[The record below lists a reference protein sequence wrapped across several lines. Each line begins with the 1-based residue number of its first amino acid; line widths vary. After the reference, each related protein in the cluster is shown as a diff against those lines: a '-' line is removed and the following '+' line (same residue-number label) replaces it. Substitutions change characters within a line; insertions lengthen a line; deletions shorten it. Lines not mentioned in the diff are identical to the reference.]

1 MECNIKIVKLKQVLP
16 LGTFPKREHN
26 VRFFYHR
33 TDGCYYMYDEKGCEI
48 NLTTDGNIIAID
60 RELIVGSE
68 SLTDDTLVC
77 IGLKANY
84 VHPSRGIRNNTCG
97 CQDTYIRAWTYIKD
111 LQDFMQSG
119 HIERDYYRVTLVPS
133 PEEGGIV
140 GCSGS
145 AIVPDENSDGFR
157 FQFEAGS
164 RVELYAKPVQGY
176 HFKGWKEFHTNEIM
190 SISPNWSFTIKKD
203 MDLIGVFE
211 KDEAPIEQFYINV
224 NADPANAG
232 YVVGA
237 GTFPKGTRHSI
248 TAAAI
253 QGYHFTHWTD
263 SLNRIVSTNLQ
274 YDLVVEKDETY
285 TAHFELDT
293 PVIEEYNVTIITNP
307 ADKGSVSGGGT
318 YKSGQTAIIVP
329 SPVEGWAVDTV
340 TASGGNLVDN
350 GNGTYSIVVTRD
362 LTITVNFKEA
372 IRYFTFSVVA
382 DANGLV
388 RYKDINDAW
397 SQWAERHEVTAP
409 EKTIVTIA
417 GKANG
422 GYEFEKWVTPTG
434 ANLPNNENNIIVEE
448 GLHRKVYT
456 AYFKETYIPPETHI
470 VNITAGSN
478 GKCKY
483 KIGSGEYS
491 EAASSHFNISITDGE
506 TIEVLGV
513 PDSGYSFE
521 QWNIGGTTSNSN
533 PYSKVITENVDFS
546 CTFVEIPPEEVTI
559 TVGSD
564 GTNETR
570 YRIGDSSWSNWSTSE
585 HTFKTAVG
593 SIYSVEARAVG
604 NYKFREW
611 NTSGAKV
618 SDNPATFTAKT
629 GTNATHIAMFD
640 QVIMRTLTLTAGTGG
655 KCRAKIN
662 GSWSDYYSGT
672 KTYSDIVDGTTVSV
686 EALAD
691 SGYHFKEWTD
701 SGAPSTTSRDIV
713 MNDSKSIEAR
723 FEVDAP
729 DKFQVTYEAIPN
741 GSATMEGAGTYNDG
755 DTCTIKV
762 NVSPGYTLNKVLV
775 DGVKIT
781 LNSNNQYSFVV
792 EKNIKVTIECDL
804 IPEPTHYTLT
814 VKTEDEGVAQ
824 GGVGINKESNLGVET
839 AEFEDGT
846 VATIHATAAEGY
858 SFGGWWKDG
867 VKVSDDVTL
876 SVTIDAD
883 KTYIAKFTQV
893 IMRTLT
899 LTAGTGGK
907 CRAKING
914 SWSDYYSGTKTYSD
928 IVDGTT
934 VSVEALADS
943 GYHFKEWTDSG
954 APSTTSRDIVMND
967 SKSIEARFEVDAP
980 DKFQVTYEAIPNGS
994 ATMEGA
1000 GTYNDGDTCTIKVNV
1015 SPGYTLNK
1023 VLVDGVKITLNSNNQ
1038 YSFVV
1043 EKNIKVTIECDLIPE
1058 PTHYTLTVKTEDEGV
1073 AQGGVG
1079 INKESNLGVET
1090 AEFEDGTVA
1099 TIHATAAEGY
1109 SFGGW
1114 WKDGVKVSDDVTL
1127 SVTIDA
1133 DKTYI
1138 AKFTQDPYLE
1148 LDKPY
1153 LIFEATGGTQTVNV
1167 TSNVEWTVS

>member
-285 TAHFELDT
+285 TAHFELDA

-372 IRYFTFSVVA
+372 IRYFTFNIVA
-382 DANGLV
+382 NANGLV

-397 SQWAERHEVTAP
+397 SNWAKRHEVTAP

-417 GKANG
+417 GKADIE
-422 GYEFEKWVTPTG
+422 YEFEKWITPTE
-434 ANLPNNENNIIVEE
+434 AELLNNENNIIIEE
-448 GLHRKVYT
+448 GLHRRTYT
-456 AYFKETYIPPETHI
+456 AYFKKETVKPETYQ
-470 VNITAGSN
+470 VNINVISNGKCKYKVGSNEYSNESASHSNISVTKGKTIEILAVPDEGYLFDYCASTSGDRSESNPYKVAVNSNMDFSYYFKEAPITKYTVDITSDIN

-491 EAASSHFNISITDGE
+491 ELNKSHPRFQVPAGE
-506 TIEVLGV
+506 TVTVLAEA
-513 PDSGYSFE
+513 DSGYKFVRWSYK
-521 QWNIGGTTSNSN
+521 GGVTEDN
-533 PYSKVITENVDFS
+533 PYSMIINENMVLRCIFEQIPIDKVSIAVR
-546 CTFVEIPPEEVTI
+546 
-559 TVGSD
+559 SD

-570 YRIGDSSWSNWSTSE
+570 YKISEQSWSNWSTLE
-585 HTFKTAVG
+585 HRFELDPNITY
-593 SIYSVEARAVG
+593 SIEARAKG
-604 NYKFREW
+604 NFVFKEW
-611 NTSGAKV
+611 NTGGIKTTNNPTEFTTKSNENSVHVAVFEALVIKRQLTVVAGA
-618 SDNPATFTAKT
+618 N
-629 GTNATHIAMFD
+629 
-640 QVIMRTLTLTAGTGG
+640 G
-655 KCRAKIN
+655 KCRVKTDN
-662 GSWSDYYSGT
+662 SWGDYYTGS
-672 KTYSDIVDGTTVSV
+672 KIYSDIVDGTTISV

-691 SGYHFKEWTD
+691 KGYHFKRWKD
-701 SGAPSTTSRDIV
+701 SGAPSTASRDIV
-713 MNDSKSIEAR
+713 MDNNKSIEAE
-723 FEVDAP
+723 FELDVP
-729 DKFQVTYEAIPN
+729 NQFQVTYEAIPN
-741 GSATMEGAGTYNDG
+741 GSATMEGAGTYDDG
-755 DTCTIKV
+755 DTCMIKV

-804 IPEPTHYTLT
+804 IPEPTQYTLT
-814 VKTEDEGVAQ
+814 VKTENEGVAQ

-846 VATIHATAAEGY
+846 VATIHATVAEGY

-876 SVTIDAD
+876 SVT
-883 KTYIAKFTQV
+883 
-893 IMRTLT
+893 
-899 LTAGTGGK
+899 
-907 CRAKING
+907 
-914 SWSDYYSGTKTYSD
+914 
-928 IVDGTT
+928 
-934 VSVEALADS
+934 
-943 GYHFKEWTDSG
+943 
-954 APSTTSRDIVMND
+954 
-967 SKSIEARFEVDAP
+967 VDA
-980 DKFQVTYEAIPNGS
+980 N
-994 ATMEGA
+994 
-1000 GTYNDGDTCTIKVNV
+1000 
-1015 SPGYTLNK
+1015 
-1023 VLVDGVKITLNSNNQ
+1023 
-1038 YSFVV
+1038 
-1043 EKNIKVTIECDLIPE
+1043 
-1058 PTHYTLTVKTEDEGV
+1058 
-1073 AQGGVG
+1073 
-1079 INKESNLGVET
+1079 
-1090 AEFEDGTVA
+1090 
-1099 TIHATAAEGY
+1099 
-1109 SFGGW
+1109 
-1114 WKDGVKVSDDVTL
+1114 
-1127 SVTIDA
+1127 
-1133 DKTYI
+1133 KTYI

-1148 LDKPY
+1148 LDKTS
-1153 LIFEATGGTQTVNV
+1153 LTFDATGGTQTVTV

>member
-285 TAHFELDT
+285 TAHFELDA

-372 IRYFTFSVVA
+372 IRYFTFSIVA

-397 SQWAERHEVTAP
+397 SNWAERHEVTAP

-422 GYEFEKWVTPTG
+422 SYEFEKWVTPTG

-456 AYFKETYIPPETHI
+456 AYFKKETVKPETYQ
-470 VNITAGSN
+470 VNINVISNGKCKYKVGSNEYSNESASHSNISVTKGETIEILAVPDEGYLFDYCASTSGDRSESNPYKVAVNSNMDFSYYFKEAPITKYTVDVTSDIN

-491 EAASSHFNISITDGE
+491 ELDKSHPRFQVPAGE
-506 TIEVLGV
+506 TVTVLAEA
-513 PDSGYSFE
+513 DSGYKFVRWSYK
-521 QWNIGGTTSNSN
+521 GGVTEDN
-533 PYSKVITENVDFS
+533 PYSMIINENMVLRCIFEQIPIDKVSIAVR
-546 CTFVEIPPEEVTI
+546 
-559 TVGSD
+559 SD

-570 YRIGDSSWSNWSTSE
+570 YKISEQSWSNWSTLE
-585 HTFKTAVG
+585 HRFELDPNITY
-593 SIYSVEARAVG
+593 SIEARAKG
-604 NYKFREW
+604 NFVFKEW
-611 NTSGAKV
+611 NTGGIKTTNNPTEFTTKSNENSVHVAVFEALVIKRQLTVVAGA
-618 SDNPATFTAKT
+618 N
-629 GTNATHIAMFD
+629 
-640 QVIMRTLTLTAGTGG
+640 G
-655 KCRAKIN
+655 KCRVKTDN
-662 GSWSDYYSGT
+662 SWGDYYTGS
-672 KTYSDIVDGTTVSV
+672 KIYSDIVDGTTISV

-691 SGYHFKEWTD
+691 KGYHFKRWKD
-701 SGAPSTTSRDIV
+701 SGAPSTASRDIV
-713 MNDSKSIEAR
+713 MDNNKSIEAE
-723 FEVDAP
+723 FELDAP
-729 DKFQVTYEAIPN
+729 NQFQVTYEAIPN
-741 GSATMEGAGTYNDG
+741 GSATMEGAGTYDDG
-755 DTCTIKV
+755 DTCMIKV

-867 VKVSDDVTL
+867 VKVSDDVTF
-876 SVTIDAD
+876 SVT
-883 KTYIAKFTQV
+883 V
-893 IMRTLT
+893 
-899 LTAGTGGK
+899 
-907 CRAKING
+907 
-914 SWSDYYSGTKTYSD
+914 
-928 IVDGTT
+928 
-934 VSVEALADS
+934 
-943 GYHFKEWTDSG
+943 
-954 APSTTSRDIVMND
+954 
-967 SKSIEARFEVDAP
+967 
-980 DKFQVTYEAIPNGS
+980 
-994 ATMEGA
+994 
-1000 GTYNDGDTCTIKVNV
+1000 
-1015 SPGYTLNK
+1015 
-1023 VLVDGVKITLNSNNQ
+1023 
-1038 YSFVV
+1038 
-1043 EKNIKVTIECDLIPE
+1043 
-1058 PTHYTLTVKTEDEGV
+1058 
-1073 AQGGVG
+1073 
-1079 INKESNLGVET
+1079 
-1090 AEFEDGTVA
+1090 
-1099 TIHATAAEGY
+1099 
-1109 SFGGW
+1109 
-1114 WKDGVKVSDDVTL
+1114 
-1127 SVTIDA
+1127 DA

-1148 LDKPY
+1148 LDKTS
-1153 LIFEATGGTQTVNV
+1153 LTFDATGGTQTVNV

>member
-274 YDLVVEKDETY
+274 YDLIVDKDETY
-285 TAHFELDT
+285 TAHFELDA

-372 IRYFTFSVVA
+372 IRYFTFSIVA

-448 GLHRKVYT
+448 GLHRRTYT
-456 AYFKETYIPPETHI
+456 AYFKKETVKPETYQ
-470 VNITAGSN
+470 VNINVISNGKCKYKVGSNEYSNESVSHSNISVTKGETIEILAVPDEGYLFDYCASTSGDRSESNPYKVAVNSNMDFSYYFKEAPITKYTVVVSSDIN

-491 EAASSHFNISITDGE
+491 ELDKSHPRFQVPAGE
-506 TIEVLGV
+506 TVTVLAEA
-513 PDSGYSFE
+513 DSGYKFVR
-521 QWNIGGTTSNSN
+521 WTYKGGITEDN
-533 PYSKVITENVDFS
+533 PYSMIINENMIFRCIFEQIPIDKVSIAVR
-546 CTFVEIPPEEVTI
+546 
-559 TVGSD
+559 SD

-570 YRIGDSSWSNWSTSE
+570 YKISEQSWSNWSTLE
-585 HTFKTAVG
+585 HRFELDPNITY
-593 SIYSVEARAVG
+593 SIEARAKG
-604 NYKFREW
+604 NFVFKEW
-611 NTSGAKV
+611 NTGGIKTTNNPTEFTTKSNENSVHVAVFEALVIKRQLTVVAGA
-618 SDNPATFTAKT
+618 N
-629 GTNATHIAMFD
+629 
-640 QVIMRTLTLTAGTGG
+640 G
-655 KCRAKIN
+655 KCRVKTDN
-662 GSWSDYYSGT
+662 SWGDYYTGS
-672 KTYSDIVDGTTVSV
+672 KIYSDIVDGTTISV

-691 SGYHFKEWTD
+691 KGYHFKRWKD
-701 SGAPSTTSRDIV
+701 SGAPSTASRDIV
-713 MNDSKSIEAR
+713 MDNNKSIEAE
-723 FEVDAP
+723 FELDAP
-729 DKFQVTYEAIPN
+729 NQFQVTYEAIPN
-741 GSATMEGAGTYNDG
+741 GSATMEGAGTYDDG
-755 DTCTIKV
+755 DTCMIKV

-804 IPEPTHYTLT
+804 IPEPTQYTLT

-839 AEFEDGT
+839 AEFEAGI

-867 VKVSDDVTL
+867 VKVSDDVTF
-876 SVTIDAD
+876 SVT
-883 KTYIAKFTQV
+883 V
-893 IMRTLT
+893 
-899 LTAGTGGK
+899 
-907 CRAKING
+907 
-914 SWSDYYSGTKTYSD
+914 
-928 IVDGTT
+928 
-934 VSVEALADS
+934 
-943 GYHFKEWTDSG
+943 
-954 APSTTSRDIVMND
+954 
-967 SKSIEARFEVDAP
+967 
-980 DKFQVTYEAIPNGS
+980 
-994 ATMEGA
+994 
-1000 GTYNDGDTCTIKVNV
+1000 
-1015 SPGYTLNK
+1015 
-1023 VLVDGVKITLNSNNQ
+1023 
-1038 YSFVV
+1038 
-1043 EKNIKVTIECDLIPE
+1043 
-1058 PTHYTLTVKTEDEGV
+1058 
-1073 AQGGVG
+1073 
-1079 INKESNLGVET
+1079 
-1090 AEFEDGTVA
+1090 
-1099 TIHATAAEGY
+1099 
-1109 SFGGW
+1109 
-1114 WKDGVKVSDDVTL
+1114 
-1127 SVTIDA
+1127 DA

-1148 LDKPY
+1148 LDKTS
-1153 LIFEATGGTQTVNV
+1153 LIFGSAGGTQTVNV

>member
-68 SLTDDTLVC
+68 SLADDTLVC
-77 IGLKANY
+77 IGLKSNY
-84 VHPSRGIRNNTCG
+84 VHPSRGVRNNTCG

-224 NADPANAG
+224 NADPVNAG

-237 GTFPKGTRHSI
+237 GTFSKGTRYSI

-274 YDLVVEKDETY
+274 YDFVVEKDETY
-285 TAHFELDT
+285 TAHFELD
-293 PVIEEYNVTIITNP
+293 
-307 ADKGSVSGGGT
+307 
-318 YKSGQTAIIVP
+318 
-329 SPVEGWAVDTV
+329 
-340 TASGGNLVDN
+340 
-350 GNGTYSIVVTRD
+350 
-362 LTITVNFKEA
+362 
-372 IRYFTFSVVA
+372 
-382 DANGLV
+382 
-388 RYKDINDAW
+388 
-397 SQWAERHEVTAP
+397 
-409 EKTIVTIA
+409 
-417 GKANG
+417 
-422 GYEFEKWVTPTG
+422 
-434 ANLPNNENNIIVEE
+434 
-448 GLHRKVYT
+448 
-456 AYFKETYIPPETHI
+456 THI

-491 EAASSHFNISITDGE
+491 EAASSHFNISVTDGE
-506 TIEVLGV
+506 TIKVLGV

-533 PYSKVITENVDFS
+533 PYSKVITENIDFS

-570 YRIGDSSWSNWSTSE
+570 YRIGDGSWSSWSTSE
-585 HTFKTAVG
+585 HTFKTTVG
-593 SIYSVEARAVG
+593 SIYLVEARAVG

-618 SDNPATFTAKT
+618 SDNPAIFTAKT

-640 QVIMRTLTLTAGTGG
+640 QAIMRTLTLTAGTGG

-723 FEVDAP
+723 FEVGAP
-729 DKFQVTYEAIPN
+729 GKFQVTYEAIPD

-775 DGVKIT
+775 DGVEIT

-792 EKNIKVTIECDL
+792 EKNIKVTIKC
-804 IPEPTHYTLT
+804 YFAAVSVYNTLT

-839 AEFEDGT
+839 AEFEYGT

-867 VKVSDDVTL
+867 VKISDDVTL
-876 SVTIDAD
+876 SVT
-883 KTYIAKFTQV
+883 V
-893 IMRTLT
+893 
-899 LTAGTGGK
+899 
-907 CRAKING
+907 
-914 SWSDYYSGTKTYSD
+914 
-928 IVDGTT
+928 
-934 VSVEALADS
+934 
-943 GYHFKEWTDSG
+943 
-954 APSTTSRDIVMND
+954 
-967 SKSIEARFEVDAP
+967 
-980 DKFQVTYEAIPNGS
+980 
-994 ATMEGA
+994 
-1000 GTYNDGDTCTIKVNV
+1000 
-1015 SPGYTLNK
+1015 
-1023 VLVDGVKITLNSNNQ
+1023 
-1038 YSFVV
+1038 
-1043 EKNIKVTIECDLIPE
+1043 
-1058 PTHYTLTVKTEDEGV
+1058 
-1073 AQGGVG
+1073 
-1079 INKESNLGVET
+1079 
-1090 AEFEDGTVA
+1090 
-1099 TIHATAAEGY
+1099 
-1109 SFGGW
+1109 
-1114 WKDGVKVSDDVTL
+1114 
-1127 SVTIDA
+1127 DA

-1148 LDKPY
+1148 LDKTS
-1153 LIFEATGGTQTVNV
+1153 LTFEAAGGTKTVNV
-1167 TSNVEWTVS
+1167 TSNIDWAVS

>member
-68 SLTDDTLVC
+68 SLADDTLVC
-77 IGLKANY
+77 IGLKSNY
-84 VHPSRGIRNNTCG
+84 VHPSRGVRNNTCG

-224 NADPANAG
+224 NADPVNAG
-232 YVVGA
+232 YVFGA
-237 GTFPKGTRHSI
+237 GTFPKGTRYSI

-293 PVIEEYNVTIITNP
+293 
-307 ADKGSVSGGGT
+307 S
-318 YKSGQTAIIVP
+318 
-329 SPVEGWAVDTV
+329 
-340 TASGGNLVDN
+340 
-350 GNGTYSIVVTRD
+350 
-362 LTITVNFKEA
+362 
-372 IRYFTFSVVA
+372 RYFTFSVVA

-397 SQWAERHEVTAP
+397 SQWAERHEITAP

-417 GKANG
+417 GKANS

-456 AYFKETYIPPETHI
+456 AYFRETYIPHETHI

-491 EAASSHFNISITDGE
+491 EAASSHSNISVTDGE
-506 TIEVLGV
+506 TIKVLGV

-570 YRIGDSSWSNWSTSE
+570 YCMGDGSWSSWSTSE

-618 SDNPATFTAKT
+618 SDNPAIFTAKT

-691 SGYHFKEWTD
+691 SGYHFKEWID

-792 EKNIKVTIECDL
+792 EKNINVTIECDL

-858 SFGGWWKDG
+858 IFGGWWKDG

-876 SVTIDAD
+876 SVT
-883 KTYIAKFTQV
+883 V
-893 IMRTLT
+893 
-899 LTAGTGGK
+899 
-907 CRAKING
+907 
-914 SWSDYYSGTKTYSD
+914 
-928 IVDGTT
+928 
-934 VSVEALADS
+934 
-943 GYHFKEWTDSG
+943 
-954 APSTTSRDIVMND
+954 
-967 SKSIEARFEVDAP
+967 
-980 DKFQVTYEAIPNGS
+980 
-994 ATMEGA
+994 
-1000 GTYNDGDTCTIKVNV
+1000 
-1015 SPGYTLNK
+1015 
-1023 VLVDGVKITLNSNNQ
+1023 
-1038 YSFVV
+1038 
-1043 EKNIKVTIECDLIPE
+1043 
-1058 PTHYTLTVKTEDEGV
+1058 
-1073 AQGGVG
+1073 
-1079 INKESNLGVET
+1079 
-1090 AEFEDGTVA
+1090 
-1099 TIHATAAEGY
+1099 
-1109 SFGGW
+1109 
-1114 WKDGVKVSDDVTL
+1114 
-1127 SVTIDA
+1127 DA

-1148 LDKPY
+1148 LDKTS
-1153 LIFEATGGTQTVNV
+1153 LIFAVAGGTKTVNV

>member
-97 CQDTYIRAWTYIKD
+97 CQDTYTRAWTYIKD

-285 TAHFELDT
+285 TAHFELDA

-329 SPVEGWAVDTV
+329 SPVEGWVVDTI
-340 TASGGNLVDN
+340 TASGGNLVNN

-372 IRYFTFSVVA
+372 IRYFTFSIVA

-417 GKANG
+417 GKANS

-448 GLHRKVYT
+448 GLHRRTYT
-456 AYFKETYIPPETHI
+456 AYFKKETVKPETYQ
-470 VNITAGSN
+470 VNINVISNGKCKYKVGSNEYSNESASHSNISVTKGETIEILAVPDEGYLFDYCASTSGDRSESNPYKVAVNSNMDFSYYFKEAPITKYTVDVTADIN

-491 EAASSHFNISITDGE
+491 KLDKSHTRLQVPAGE
-506 TIEVLGV
+506 TITVLAEA
-513 PDSGYSFE
+513 DSGYKFVRWSYK
-521 QWNIGGTTSNSN
+521 GGVTEDN
-533 PYSKVITENVDFS
+533 PYSMIINENMVLRCIFEQIPIDKVSIAVR
-546 CTFVEIPPEEVTI
+546 
-559 TVGSD
+559 SD

-570 YRIGDSSWSNWSTSE
+570 YRIGDGSWSSWSTSE
-585 HTFKTAVG
+585 HTFKTNVG

-611 NTSGAKV
+611 NTNGAKI

-629 GTNATHIAMFD
+629 GTNATHIATFD

-662 GSWSDYYSGT
+662 ESWSDYYSGT
-672 KTYSDIVDGTTVSV
+672 KTYSNIVDGTTVSV

-792 EKNIKVTIECDL
+792 EKIIKVTIVCDL
-804 IPEPTHYTLT
+804 ILEPSHYTLT
-814 VKTEDEGVAQ
+814 FKTEDEGVAQ

-846 VATIHATAAEGY
+846 IATIHATAAEGY

-876 SVTIDAD
+876 SVTID
-883 KTYIAKFTQV
+883 
-893 IMRTLT
+893 
-899 LTAGTGGK
+899 
-907 CRAKING
+907 
-914 SWSDYYSGTKTYSD
+914 
-928 IVDGTT
+928 
-934 VSVEALADS
+934 E
-943 GYHFKEWTDSG
+943 
-954 APSTTSRDIVMND
+954 
-967 SKSIEARFEVDAP
+967 
-980 DKFQVTYEAIPNGS
+980 
-994 ATMEGA
+994 
-1000 GTYNDGDTCTIKVNV
+1000 
-1015 SPGYTLNK
+1015 
-1023 VLVDGVKITLNSNNQ
+1023 
-1038 YSFVV
+1038 
-1043 EKNIKVTIECDLIPE
+1043 
-1058 PTHYTLTVKTEDEGV
+1058 
-1073 AQGGVG
+1073 
-1079 INKESNLGVET
+1079 
-1090 AEFEDGTVA
+1090 
-1099 TIHATAAEGY
+1099 
-1109 SFGGW
+1109 
-1114 WKDGVKVSDDVTL
+1114 
-1127 SVTIDA
+1127 

-1148 LDKPY
+1148 LDKTS
-1153 LIFEATGGTQTVNV
+1153 LTFEAAGGTQTVNV

>member
-285 TAHFELDT
+285 TAHFELDG

-329 SPVEGWAVDTV
+329 SPVEGWVVDTV

-372 IRYFTFSVVA
+372 IRYFTFSIVA
-382 DANGLV
+382 NANGLV

-448 GLHRKVYT
+448 GLHRRTYT
-456 AYFKETYIPPETHI
+456 AYFKKETVKPETYQVNINVISNGKCKYKVGSNEYSNESASHSNISVTKGETI
-470 VNITAGSN
+470 EILAVPDEGYLFDYCASTSGDRSESNPYKVAVNSNMDFSYYFKEAPITKYTVNITADIN

-491 EAASSHFNISITDGE
+491 KLDKSHPIFQVPAGE
-506 TIEVLGV
+506 TVTVLAEA
-513 PDSGYSFE
+513 DSGYKFVR
-521 QWNIGGTTSNSN
+521 WAYKGGITEDN
-533 PYSKVITENVDFS
+533 PYSMIINENMVFRCIFEQIHIGKVSIAVK
-546 CTFVEIPPEEVTI
+546 
-559 TVGSD
+559 SD
-564 GTNETR
+564 GINETR
-570 YRIGDSSWSNWSTSE
+570 YKISEQSWGNWST
-585 HTFKTAVG
+585 FKHRFELDPNITY
-593 SIYSVEARAVG
+593 SIEARAKG
-604 NYKFREW
+604 NFVFKEW
-611 NTSGAKV
+611 NTGGIKTTNNPTEFTTKSNENSVHVAVFEALVIKRQLTVVAGA
-618 SDNPATFTAKT
+618 N
-629 GTNATHIAMFD
+629 
-640 QVIMRTLTLTAGTGG
+640 G
-655 KCRAKIN
+655 KCRVKTDN
-662 GSWSDYYSGT
+662 SWGDYYTGS
-672 KTYSDIVDGTTVSV
+672 KIYSDIVDGTTISV

-691 SGYHFKEWTD
+691 KGYHFKRWKD
-701 SGAPSTTSRDIV
+701 SGAPSTASRDIV
-713 MNDSKSIEAR
+713 MDNNKSIEAE
-723 FEVDAP
+723 FELDAP
-729 DKFQVTYEAIPN
+729 NQFQVTYEAIPN
-741 GSATMEGAGTYNDG
+741 GSATMEGAGTYDDG

-846 VATIHATAAEGY
+846 VATIHATAAKGY

-876 SVTIDAD
+876 SVT
-883 KTYIAKFTQV
+883 V
-893 IMRTLT
+893 
-899 LTAGTGGK
+899 
-907 CRAKING
+907 
-914 SWSDYYSGTKTYSD
+914 
-928 IVDGTT
+928 
-934 VSVEALADS
+934 
-943 GYHFKEWTDSG
+943 
-954 APSTTSRDIVMND
+954 
-967 SKSIEARFEVDAP
+967 
-980 DKFQVTYEAIPNGS
+980 
-994 ATMEGA
+994 
-1000 GTYNDGDTCTIKVNV
+1000 
-1015 SPGYTLNK
+1015 
-1023 VLVDGVKITLNSNNQ
+1023 
-1038 YSFVV
+1038 
-1043 EKNIKVTIECDLIPE
+1043 
-1058 PTHYTLTVKTEDEGV
+1058 
-1073 AQGGVG
+1073 
-1079 INKESNLGVET
+1079 
-1090 AEFEDGTVA
+1090 
-1099 TIHATAAEGY
+1099 
-1109 SFGGW
+1109 
-1114 WKDGVKVSDDVTL
+1114 
-1127 SVTIDA
+1127 DA

-1148 LDKPY
+1148 LDKTS
-1153 LIFEATGGTQTVNV
+1153 LTFEAAGGTQTVNV
-1167 TSNVEWTVS
+1167 TSNVKWTVS

>member
-285 TAHFELDT
+285 TAHFELDA

-372 IRYFTFSVVA
+372 IRYFTFSIVA

-397 SQWAERHEVTAP
+397 SNWAKRHEVTAP

-417 GKANG
+417 GKADIE
-422 GYEFEKWVTPTG
+422 YEFEKWITPTE
-434 ANLPNNENNIIVEE
+434 AELLNNENNIIVEE
-448 GLHRKVYT
+448 GLHRRTYT
-456 AYFKETYIPPETHI
+456 AYFKKETVKPETYQ
-470 VNITAGSN
+470 VNINVISNGKCKYKVGFNEYSNESASHSNISVTKGETIEILAVPDEGYLFDYCASTSGDRSESNPYKVAVNSNMDFSYYFKEAPITKYTVDVTSDIN

-491 EAASSHFNISITDGE
+491 ELDKSHPRFQVPAGE
-506 TIEVLGV
+506 TVTVLAEA
-513 PDSGYSFE
+513 DSGYKFVRWSYK
-521 QWNIGGTTSNSN
+521 GGVTEDN
-533 PYSKVITENVDFS
+533 PYSMIINENMVLRCIFEQIPIDKVSIAVR
-546 CTFVEIPPEEVTI
+546 
-559 TVGSD
+559 SD

-570 YRIGDSSWSNWSTSE
+570 YKISEQSWSNWSTLE
-585 HTFKTAVG
+585 HRFELDSNITY
-593 SIYSVEARAVG
+593 SIEARAKG
-604 NYKFREW
+604 NFVFKEW
-611 NTSGAKV
+611 NTGGIKTTNNPTEFTTKSNENSVHVAVFEALVIKRQLTVVAGA
-618 SDNPATFTAKT
+618 N
-629 GTNATHIAMFD
+629 
-640 QVIMRTLTLTAGTGG
+640 G
-655 KCRAKIN
+655 KCRVKTDN
-662 GSWSDYYSGT
+662 SWGDYYTGS
-672 KTYSDIVDGTTVSV
+672 KIYSDIVDGTTISV

-691 SGYHFKEWTD
+691 KGYHFKRWKD
-701 SGAPSTTSRDIV
+701 SGAPSTASRDIV
-713 MNDSKSIEAR
+713 MDNNKSIEAE
-723 FEVDAP
+723 FELDAP
-729 DKFQVTYEAIPN
+729 NQFQVTYEAIPN
-741 GSATMEGAGTYNDG
+741 GSATMEGAGTYDDG
-755 DTCTIKV
+755 DTCMIKV

-781 LNSNNQYSFVV
+781 LNSNNQYNFVV
-792 EKNIKVTIECDL
+792 EKNIKVTIECDF

-876 SVTIDAD
+876 SVT
-883 KTYIAKFTQV
+883 
-893 IMRTLT
+893 
-899 LTAGTGGK
+899 
-907 CRAKING
+907 
-914 SWSDYYSGTKTYSD
+914 
-928 IVDGTT
+928 
-934 VSVEALADS
+934 
-943 GYHFKEWTDSG
+943 
-954 APSTTSRDIVMND
+954 
-967 SKSIEARFEVDAP
+967 VDA
-980 DKFQVTYEAIPNGS
+980 N
-994 ATMEGA
+994 
-1000 GTYNDGDTCTIKVNV
+1000 
-1015 SPGYTLNK
+1015 
-1023 VLVDGVKITLNSNNQ
+1023 
-1038 YSFVV
+1038 
-1043 EKNIKVTIECDLIPE
+1043 
-1058 PTHYTLTVKTEDEGV
+1058 
-1073 AQGGVG
+1073 
-1079 INKESNLGVET
+1079 
-1090 AEFEDGTVA
+1090 
-1099 TIHATAAEGY
+1099 
-1109 SFGGW
+1109 
-1114 WKDGVKVSDDVTL
+1114 
-1127 SVTIDA
+1127 
-1133 DKTYI
+1133 KTYI

-1148 LDKPY
+1148 LDKTS
-1153 LIFEATGGTQTVNV
+1153 LTFEAAGGTQTVNV
-1167 TSNVEWTVS
+1167 TSNVKWTVS

>member
-84 VHPSRGIRNNTCG
+84 VHPSCGIRNNTCG

-285 TAHFELDT
+285 TAHFELDA

-372 IRYFTFSVVA
+372 IRYFTFSIVA

-388 RYKDINDAW
+388 RYKDINDTW

-422 GYEFEKWVTPTG
+422 GYEFEKWITPTE
-434 ANLPNNENNIIVEE
+434 AELLNNENNIIIEE
-448 GLHRKVYT
+448 GLHRRTYT
-456 AYFKETYIPPETHI
+456 AYFKKETVKPETYQ
-470 VNITAGSN
+470 VNINVISNGKCKYKVGSNEYSNESASHSNISVTKGETIEILAVPDEGYLFDYCASTSGDRSESNPYKVAVNSNMDFSYYFKEAPITKYTVDVTADIN

-491 EAASSHFNISITDGE
+491 KLDKSHSRFQVPAGE
-506 TIEVLGV
+506 TVTVLAEA
-513 PDSGYSFE
+513 DSGYKFVRWSYK
-521 QWNIGGTTSNSN
+521 GGITKDN
-533 PYSKVITENVDFS
+533 PYSMIINENMVFRCIFEQIPIDKVSIAVR
-546 CTFVEIPPEEVTI
+546 
-559 TVGSD
+559 SD

-570 YRIGDSSWSNWSTSE
+570 YKISEQSWSNWSTLE
-585 HTFKTAVG
+585 HRFELNPNITY
-593 SIYSVEARAVG
+593 SIEARAKG
-604 NYKFREW
+604 NFVFKEW
-611 NTSGAKV
+611 NTGGIKTTNNPTEFTTKSNENSVHVAVFEALVIKRQLTVVAGA
-618 SDNPATFTAKT
+618 N
-629 GTNATHIAMFD
+629 
-640 QVIMRTLTLTAGTGG
+640 G
-655 KCRAKIN
+655 KCRVKTDN
-662 GSWSDYYSGT
+662 SWGDYYTGS
-672 KTYSDIVDGTTVSV
+672 KIYSDIVDGTTISV

-691 SGYHFKEWTD
+691 KGYHFKRWKD
-701 SGAPSTTSRDIV
+701 SGAPSTASRDIV
-713 MNDSKSIEAR
+713 MDNNKSIEAE
-723 FEVDAP
+723 FELDAP
-729 DKFQVTYEAIPN
+729 NQFQVTYEAIPN
-741 GSATMEGAGTYNDG
+741 GSATMEGAGTYDDG

-762 NVSPGYTLNKVLV
+762 NVSPGYTLNKVFV

-867 VKVSDDVTL
+867 VKISDDVTL
-876 SVTIDAD
+876 SVTIDA
-883 KTYIAKFTQV
+883 
-893 IMRTLT
+893 
-899 LTAGTGGK
+899 
-907 CRAKING
+907 N
-914 SWSDYYSGTKTYSD
+914 
-928 IVDGTT
+928 
-934 VSVEALADS
+934 
-943 GYHFKEWTDSG
+943 
-954 APSTTSRDIVMND
+954 
-967 SKSIEARFEVDAP
+967 
-980 DKFQVTYEAIPNGS
+980 
-994 ATMEGA
+994 
-1000 GTYNDGDTCTIKVNV
+1000 
-1015 SPGYTLNK
+1015 
-1023 VLVDGVKITLNSNNQ
+1023 
-1038 YSFVV
+1038 
-1043 EKNIKVTIECDLIPE
+1043 
-1058 PTHYTLTVKTEDEGV
+1058 
-1073 AQGGVG
+1073 
-1079 INKESNLGVET
+1079 
-1090 AEFEDGTVA
+1090 
-1099 TIHATAAEGY
+1099 
-1109 SFGGW
+1109 
-1114 WKDGVKVSDDVTL
+1114 
-1127 SVTIDA
+1127 
-1133 DKTYI
+1133 KTYI

-1148 LDKPY
+1148 LDKTS
-1153 LIFEATGGTQTVNV
+1153 LTFEAAGGTQTVNV

>member
-285 TAHFELDT
+285 TAHFELDA

-372 IRYFTFSVVA
+372 IRYFTFSIVA
-382 DANGLV
+382 NANGLV

-397 SQWAERHEVTAP
+397 SNWAERHEVTAP

-417 GKANG
+417 GKADIE
-422 GYEFEKWVTPTG
+422 YEFEKWITPTE
-434 ANLPNNENNIIVEE
+434 AELLNNENNIIVEE
-448 GLHRKVYT
+448 GLHRRTYT
-456 AYFKETYIPPETHI
+456 AYFKKETVKPETYQ
-470 VNITAGSN
+470 VNINVISNGKCKYKVGSNEYSNESASHSNISVTKGETIEILAVPDEGYLFDYCASTSGDRSESNPYKVAVNSNMDFSYYFKEAPITKYTVDVTSDIN

-491 EAASSHFNISITDGE
+491 ELDKSHPRFQVPAGE
-506 TIEVLGV
+506 TVTVLAEA
-513 PDSGYSFE
+513 DSGYKFVRWSYK
-521 QWNIGGTTSNSN
+521 GGVTEDN
-533 PYSKVITENVDFS
+533 PYSMIINENMVLRCIFEQIPIDKVSIAVR
-546 CTFVEIPPEEVTI
+546 
-559 TVGSD
+559 SD

-570 YRIGDSSWSNWSTSE
+570 YKISEQSWSNWSTLE
-585 HTFKTAVG
+585 HRFELDPNITY
-593 SIYSVEARAVG
+593 SIEARAKG
-604 NYKFREW
+604 NFVFKEW
-611 NTSGAKV
+611 NTGGIKTTNNPTEFTTKSNENSVHVAVFEALVIKRQLTVVAGA
-618 SDNPATFTAKT
+618 N
-629 GTNATHIAMFD
+629 
-640 QVIMRTLTLTAGTGG
+640 G
-655 KCRAKIN
+655 KCRVKTDN
-662 GSWSDYYSGT
+662 SWGDYYTGS
-672 KTYSDIVDGTTVSV
+672 KIYSDIVDGTTISV

-691 SGYHFKEWTD
+691 KGYHFKRWKD
-701 SGAPSTTSRDIV
+701 SGAPSTASRDIV
-713 MNDSKSIEAR
+713 MDNNKSIEAE
-723 FEVDAP
+723 FELDAP
-729 DKFQVTYEAIPN
+729 NQFQVTYEAIPN
-741 GSATMEGAGTYNDG
+741 GSATMEGAGTYDDG
-755 DTCTIKV
+755 DTCMIKV

-846 VATIHATAAEGY
+846 VTTIHATAAEGY

-867 VKVSDDVTL
+867 VKVSDDVTF
-876 SVTIDAD
+876 SVT
-883 KTYIAKFTQV
+883 V
-893 IMRTLT
+893 
-899 LTAGTGGK
+899 
-907 CRAKING
+907 
-914 SWSDYYSGTKTYSD
+914 
-928 IVDGTT
+928 
-934 VSVEALADS
+934 
-943 GYHFKEWTDSG
+943 
-954 APSTTSRDIVMND
+954 
-967 SKSIEARFEVDAP
+967 
-980 DKFQVTYEAIPNGS
+980 
-994 ATMEGA
+994 
-1000 GTYNDGDTCTIKVNV
+1000 
-1015 SPGYTLNK
+1015 
-1023 VLVDGVKITLNSNNQ
+1023 
-1038 YSFVV
+1038 
-1043 EKNIKVTIECDLIPE
+1043 
-1058 PTHYTLTVKTEDEGV
+1058 
-1073 AQGGVG
+1073 
-1079 INKESNLGVET
+1079 
-1090 AEFEDGTVA
+1090 
-1099 TIHATAAEGY
+1099 
-1109 SFGGW
+1109 
-1114 WKDGVKVSDDVTL
+1114 
-1127 SVTIDA
+1127 DA

-1148 LDKPY
+1148 LDKTS
-1153 LIFEATGGTQTVNV
+1153 LTFDATGGTQTVNV
-1167 TSNVEWTVS
+1167 TSNIEWTVS

>member
-232 YVVGA
+232 YVIGA

-248 TAAAI
+248 IAAAI

-285 TAHFELDT
+285 TAHFELDA

-372 IRYFTFSVVA
+372 IRYFTFSIVA

-397 SQWAERHEVTAP
+397 SNWAERHEVTAP

-417 GKANG
+417 GKADIE
-422 GYEFEKWVTPTG
+422 YEFEKWITPTE
-434 ANLPNNENNIIVEE
+434 AELLNNENNIIVEE
-448 GLHRKVYT
+448 GLHRRTYT
-456 AYFKETYIPPETHI
+456 AYFKKETVKPETYQ
-470 VNITAGSN
+470 VNINVISNGKCKYKVGSNEYSNESASHSNISVTKGETIEILAVPDEGYLFDYCASTSGDKSESNPYKVAVNSNMDFSYYFKEAPITKYTVDVTSDIN

-491 EAASSHFNISITDGE
+491 ELDKSHPRFQVPAGE
-506 TIEVLGV
+506 TVTVLAEA
-513 PDSGYSFE
+513 DSGYKFVRWSYK
-521 QWNIGGTTSNSN
+521 GGVTEDN
-533 PYSKVITENVDFS
+533 PYSMIINKNMVLRCIFEQIPIDKVSIAVK
-546 CTFVEIPPEEVTI
+546 
-559 TVGSD
+559 SD

-570 YRIGDSSWSNWSTSE
+570 YKISEQSWSNWSTLE
-585 HTFKTAVG
+585 HRFELDPNITY
-593 SIYSVEARAVG
+593 SIEARAKG
-604 NYKFREW
+604 NFVFKEW
-611 NTSGAKV
+611 NTDGIKTTNNPTEFTTKSNENSVHVAVFEALVIKRQLTVVAGA
-618 SDNPATFTAKT
+618 N
-629 GTNATHIAMFD
+629 
-640 QVIMRTLTLTAGTGG
+640 G
-655 KCRAKIN
+655 KCRVKTDN
-662 GSWSDYYSGT
+662 SWGDYYTGS
-672 KTYSDIVDGTTVSV
+672 KIYSDIVDGTTISV

-691 SGYHFKEWTD
+691 KGYHFKRWKD
-701 SGAPSTTSRDIV
+701 SGAPSTASRDIV
-713 MNDSKSIEAR
+713 MDNNKSIEAE
-723 FEVDAP
+723 FELDAP
-729 DKFQVTYEAIPN
+729 NQFQVTYEAIPN
-741 GSATMEGAGTYNDG
+741 GSATMEGAGTYDDG
-755 DTCTIKV
+755 DTCMIKV

-804 IPEPTHYTLT
+804 IPEPTQYTLT

-876 SVTIDAD
+876 SVT
-883 KTYIAKFTQV
+883 
-893 IMRTLT
+893 
-899 LTAGTGGK
+899 
-907 CRAKING
+907 
-914 SWSDYYSGTKTYSD
+914 
-928 IVDGTT
+928 
-934 VSVEALADS
+934 
-943 GYHFKEWTDSG
+943 
-954 APSTTSRDIVMND
+954 
-967 SKSIEARFEVDAP
+967 VDA
-980 DKFQVTYEAIPNGS
+980 N
-994 ATMEGA
+994 
-1000 GTYNDGDTCTIKVNV
+1000 
-1015 SPGYTLNK
+1015 
-1023 VLVDGVKITLNSNNQ
+1023 
-1038 YSFVV
+1038 
-1043 EKNIKVTIECDLIPE
+1043 
-1058 PTHYTLTVKTEDEGV
+1058 
-1073 AQGGVG
+1073 
-1079 INKESNLGVET
+1079 
-1090 AEFEDGTVA
+1090 
-1099 TIHATAAEGY
+1099 
-1109 SFGGW
+1109 
-1114 WKDGVKVSDDVTL
+1114 
-1127 SVTIDA
+1127 
-1133 DKTYI
+1133 KTYI

-1148 LDKPY
+1148 LDKTS
-1153 LIFEATGGTQTVNV
+1153 LTFDATGGTQTVTV
-1167 TSNVEWTVS
+1167 TSNIEWTVS

>member
-84 VHPSRGIRNNTCG
+84 VHPSRGVRNNTCG

-274 YDLVVEKDETY
+274 YDLVVDKNETY
-285 TAHFELDT
+285 TAHFELDA

-372 IRYFTFSVVA
+372 IRYFTFSIVA
-382 DANGLV
+382 NANGLV

-397 SQWAERHEVTAP
+397 SNWAERHEVTAP

-417 GKANG
+417 GKADIE
-422 GYEFEKWVTPTG
+422 YEFEKWVTPTG
-434 ANLPNNENNIIVEE
+434 ANLPNNENNIIVKE
-448 GLHRKVYT
+448 GLHRRIYT
-456 AYFKETYIPPETHI
+456 AYFKKETVKPETYQ
-470 VNITAGSN
+470 VNINVISNGKCKYKVGSNEYSNESASHSNISVTKGETIEILAVPDEGYLFDYCASTSGDRSESNPYKVAVNSNMDFSYYFKEAPITKYTVDVTADIN

-491 EAASSHFNISITDGE
+491 ELDRFHPRFQVPAGE
-506 TIEVLGV
+506 TVTALAEADFGYKFVRWAYKGGV
-513 PDSGYSFE
+513 TKD
-521 QWNIGGTTSNSN
+521 N
-533 PYSKVITENVDFS
+533 PYSMIINENMLFRCIFEQIPIDKVSIAVR
-546 CTFVEIPPEEVTI
+546 
-559 TVGSD
+559 SD

-570 YRIGDSSWSNWSTSE
+570 YKISEQSWSNWSTLE
-585 HTFKTAVG
+585 HRFELDPNITY
-593 SIYSVEARAVG
+593 SIEARAKG
-604 NYKFREW
+604 NFVFKEW
-611 NTSGAKV
+611 NTGGIKTTNNPTEFTTKSNENSVHVAVFEALVIKRQLTVVAGA
-618 SDNPATFTAKT
+618 N
-629 GTNATHIAMFD
+629 
-640 QVIMRTLTLTAGTGG
+640 G
-655 KCRAKIN
+655 KCRVKTDN
-662 GSWSDYYSGT
+662 SWGDYYTGS
-672 KTYSDIVDGTTVSV
+672 KIYSDIVDGTTISV

-691 SGYHFKEWTD
+691 KGYHFKRWKD
-701 SGAPSTTSRDIV
+701 SGAPSTASRDIV
-713 MNDSKSIEAR
+713 MDNNKSIEAE
-723 FEVDAP
+723 FELDAP
-729 DKFQVTYEAIPN
+729 NQFQVTYEAIPN

-755 DTCTIKV
+755 DTCMIKV

-781 LNSNNQYSFVV
+781 LNGNNQYSFVV

-804 IPEPTHYTLT
+804 IPESTHYTLT

-839 AEFEDGT
+839 AEFEDGA

-867 VKVSDDVTL
+867 VKVSGDVTF
-876 SVTIDAD
+876 SVTVDAD
-883 KTYIAKFTQV
+883 KTYV
-893 IMRTLT
+893 
-899 LTAGTGGK
+899 
-907 CRAKING
+907 
-914 SWSDYYSGTKTYSD
+914 
-928 IVDGTT
+928 
-934 VSVEALADS
+934 
-943 GYHFKEWTDSG
+943 
-954 APSTTSRDIVMND
+954 
-967 SKSIEARFEVDAP
+967 
-980 DKFQVTYEAIPNGS
+980 
-994 ATMEGA
+994 
-1000 GTYNDGDTCTIKVNV
+1000 
-1015 SPGYTLNK
+1015 
-1023 VLVDGVKITLNSNNQ
+1023 
-1038 YSFVV
+1038 
-1043 EKNIKVTIECDLIPE
+1043 
-1058 PTHYTLTVKTEDEGV
+1058 
-1073 AQGGVG
+1073 
-1079 INKESNLGVET
+1079 
-1090 AEFEDGTVA
+1090 
-1099 TIHATAAEGY
+1099 
-1109 SFGGW
+1109 
-1114 WKDGVKVSDDVTL
+1114 
-1127 SVTIDA
+1127 
-1133 DKTYI
+1133 

-1148 LDKPY
+1148 LDKTSPT
-1153 LIFEATGGTQTVNV
+1153 FEAAGGTQTVNV

>member
-203 MDLIGVFE
+203 MDLIGIFE

-285 TAHFELDT
+285 TAHFELDA

-350 GNGTYSIVVTRD
+350 GNGIYSIVVTRD
-362 LTITVNFKEA
+362 LTITINFKEA
-372 IRYFTFSVVA
+372 IRYFTFSIVA

-397 SQWAERHEVTAP
+397 SQWAERHEVTAS

-417 GKANG
+417 GKANR
-422 GYEFEKWVTPTG
+422 GYEFEKWVTPTETE
-434 ANLPNNENNIIVEE
+434 LLNNENNIIVEE
-448 GLHRKVYT
+448 GLHRRTYT
-456 AYFKETYIPPETHI
+456 AYFKKETVKPETYQ
-470 VNITAGSN
+470 VNINVISN
-478 GKCKY
+478 GKCKYKVGSNEYSNESASHSNISVTKGETIEILAVPDKGYLFDYCTSTSGDRSESNPYKVAVNSNMDFSYYFKEDPITKYTVVVTSDINGKCRY

-491 EAASSHFNISITDGE
+491 ELDKYHPKFQVPAGE
-506 TIEVLGV
+506 TVTVLAEA
-513 PDSGYSFE
+513 DSGYKFVR
-521 QWNIGGTTSNSN
+521 WAYKGGITKDN
-533 PYSKVITENVDFS
+533 PYSMIINEDMVIRCIFEQIPIDKVFIAVR
-546 CTFVEIPPEEVTI
+546 
-559 TVGSD
+559 SD

-570 YRIGDSSWSNWSTSE
+570 YKISEQSWSNWSTLE
-585 HTFKTAVG
+585 HRFELDPNITY
-593 SIYSVEARAVG
+593 SIEARAKG
-604 NYKFREW
+604 NFVFKEW
-611 NTSGAKV
+611 NTGGIKTTNNPTEFTTKSNENSVHVAVFEALVIKRQLTVVAGA
-618 SDNPATFTAKT
+618 N
-629 GTNATHIAMFD
+629 
-640 QVIMRTLTLTAGTGG
+640 G
-655 KCRAKIN
+655 KCRVKTDN
-662 GSWSDYYSGT
+662 SWGDYYTGS
-672 KTYSDIVDGTTVSV
+672 KIYSDIVDGTTISV

-691 SGYHFKEWTD
+691 KGYHFKRWKD
-701 SGAPSTTSRDIV
+701 SGAPSTASRDIV
-713 MNDSKSIEAR
+713 MDNNKSIEAE
-723 FEVDAP
+723 FELDAP
-729 DKFQVTYEAIPN
+729 NQFQVTYEAIPN
-741 GSATMEGAGTYNDG
+741 GSATMEGAGTYDDG
-755 DTCTIKV
+755 DTCMIKV

-804 IPEPTHYTLT
+804 IPEPTQYTLT

-867 VKVSDDVTL
+867 VKVSDDVTF
-876 SVTIDAD
+876 SVT
-883 KTYIAKFTQV
+883 V
-893 IMRTLT
+893 
-899 LTAGTGGK
+899 
-907 CRAKING
+907 
-914 SWSDYYSGTKTYSD
+914 
-928 IVDGTT
+928 
-934 VSVEALADS
+934 
-943 GYHFKEWTDSG
+943 
-954 APSTTSRDIVMND
+954 
-967 SKSIEARFEVDAP
+967 
-980 DKFQVTYEAIPNGS
+980 
-994 ATMEGA
+994 
-1000 GTYNDGDTCTIKVNV
+1000 
-1015 SPGYTLNK
+1015 
-1023 VLVDGVKITLNSNNQ
+1023 
-1038 YSFVV
+1038 
-1043 EKNIKVTIECDLIPE
+1043 
-1058 PTHYTLTVKTEDEGV
+1058 
-1073 AQGGVG
+1073 
-1079 INKESNLGVET
+1079 
-1090 AEFEDGTVA
+1090 
-1099 TIHATAAEGY
+1099 
-1109 SFGGW
+1109 
-1114 WKDGVKVSDDVTL
+1114 
-1127 SVTIDA
+1127 DA

-1148 LDKPY
+1148 LDKTS
-1153 LIFEATGGTQTVNV
+1153 LTFNATGGTQTVNV
-1167 TSNVEWTVS
+1167 TSNVKWTVS

>member
-26 VRFFYHR
+26 VRFFYYR

-285 TAHFELDT
+285 TAYFELDA

-372 IRYFTFSVVA
+372 IRYFTFSIVA

-397 SQWAERHEVTAP
+397 SNWAERHEVTAP

-417 GKANG
+417 GKADIE
-422 GYEFEKWVTPTG
+422 YEFEKWITPTE
-434 ANLPNNENNIIVEE
+434 AELLNNENNIIVEE
-448 GLHRKVYT
+448 GLHRRTYT
-456 AYFKETYIPPETHI
+456 AYFKKETVKPEI
-470 VNITAGSN
+470 YQVNINVISNGKCKYKVGSNEYSNESASHSNISVTKGETIEILAVPDEGYLFDYCASTSGDRSESNPYKVAVNSNMDFSYYFKEAPITKYTVDIASDIN

-491 EAASSHFNISITDGE
+491 KLDKYHPRFQVPAGE
-506 TIEVLGV
+506 TVTVLAEA
-513 PDSGYSFE
+513 DSGYKFVRWSCKGVITE
-521 QWNIGGTTSNSN
+521 DN
-533 PYSKVITENVDFS
+533 PYSMIINENMFFRCIFEQIPIDKVSIAVR
-546 CTFVEIPPEEVTI
+546 
-559 TVGSD
+559 SD

-570 YRIGDSSWSNWSTSE
+570 YKISEQSWSNWSTLE
-585 HTFKTAVG
+585 HRFELDPNITY
-593 SIYSVEARAVG
+593 SIEARAKG
-604 NYKFREW
+604 NFVFKEW
-611 NTSGAKV
+611 NTGGIKTTNNPTEFTTKSNENSVHVAVFEALVIKRQLTVVAGA
-618 SDNPATFTAKT
+618 N
-629 GTNATHIAMFD
+629 
-640 QVIMRTLTLTAGTGG
+640 G
-655 KCRAKIN
+655 KCRVKTDN
-662 GSWSDYYSGT
+662 SWGDYYTGS
-672 KTYSDIVDGTTVSV
+672 KIYSDIVDGTTISV

-691 SGYHFKEWTD
+691 KGYHFKRWKD
-701 SGAPSTTSRDIV
+701 SGAPSTASRDIV
-713 MNDSKSIEAR
+713 MDNNKSIEAE
-723 FEVDAP
+723 FELDAP
-729 DKFQVTYEAIPN
+729 NQFQVTYEAIPN
-741 GSATMEGAGTYNDG
+741 GSATMEGAGTYDDG
-755 DTCTIKV
+755 DTCMIKV

-781 LNSNNQYSFVV
+781 LNSNNQYNFVV
-792 EKNIKVTIECDL
+792 EKNIKVTIECDF

-876 SVTIDAD
+876 SVT
-883 KTYIAKFTQV
+883 
-893 IMRTLT
+893 
-899 LTAGTGGK
+899 
-907 CRAKING
+907 
-914 SWSDYYSGTKTYSD
+914 
-928 IVDGTT
+928 
-934 VSVEALADS
+934 
-943 GYHFKEWTDSG
+943 
-954 APSTTSRDIVMND
+954 
-967 SKSIEARFEVDAP
+967 VDA
-980 DKFQVTYEAIPNGS
+980 N
-994 ATMEGA
+994 
-1000 GTYNDGDTCTIKVNV
+1000 
-1015 SPGYTLNK
+1015 
-1023 VLVDGVKITLNSNNQ
+1023 
-1038 YSFVV
+1038 
-1043 EKNIKVTIECDLIPE
+1043 
-1058 PTHYTLTVKTEDEGV
+1058 
-1073 AQGGVG
+1073 
-1079 INKESNLGVET
+1079 
-1090 AEFEDGTVA
+1090 
-1099 TIHATAAEGY
+1099 
-1109 SFGGW
+1109 
-1114 WKDGVKVSDDVTL
+1114 
-1127 SVTIDA
+1127 
-1133 DKTYI
+1133 KTYI

-1148 LDKPY
+1148 LDKTS
-1153 LIFEATGGTQTVNV
+1153 LTFEAAGGTQTVNV

>member
-84 VHPSRGIRNNTCG
+84 VHPSRGVRNNTCG

-274 YDLVVEKDETY
+274 YDLVIEKNETY
-285 TAHFELDT
+285 TAHFELDA

-329 SPVEGWAVDTV
+329 SSVEGWAVDTV

-372 IRYFTFSVVA
+372 IRYFTFSIVA

-388 RYKDINDAW
+388 RYKDINDSW

-417 GKANG
+417 GKANS

-448 GLHRKVYT
+448 GLHRKIYT
-456 AYFKETYIPPETHI
+456 AYFKETYI
-470 VNITAGSN
+470 S
-478 GKCKY
+478 
-483 KIGSGEYS
+483 
-491 EAASSHFNISITDGE
+491 
-506 TIEVLGV
+506 
-513 PDSGYSFE
+513 
-521 QWNIGGTTSNSN
+521 
-533 PYSKVITENVDFS
+533 
-546 CTFVEIPPEEVTI
+546 PEEVTI

-570 YRIGDSSWSNWSTSE
+570 YRIGDGSWSSWSTSE

-629 GTNATHIAMFD
+629 GTNATHIATFD

-662 GSWSDYYSGT
+662 GRWSDYYSGT
-672 KTYSDIVDGTTVSV
+672 KTYSNIVDGTTVSV

-876 SVTIDAD
+876 SVT
-883 KTYIAKFTQV
+883 V
-893 IMRTLT
+893 
-899 LTAGTGGK
+899 
-907 CRAKING
+907 
-914 SWSDYYSGTKTYSD
+914 
-928 IVDGTT
+928 
-934 VSVEALADS
+934 
-943 GYHFKEWTDSG
+943 
-954 APSTTSRDIVMND
+954 
-967 SKSIEARFEVDAP
+967 
-980 DKFQVTYEAIPNGS
+980 
-994 ATMEGA
+994 
-1000 GTYNDGDTCTIKVNV
+1000 
-1015 SPGYTLNK
+1015 
-1023 VLVDGVKITLNSNNQ
+1023 
-1038 YSFVV
+1038 
-1043 EKNIKVTIECDLIPE
+1043 
-1058 PTHYTLTVKTEDEGV
+1058 
-1073 AQGGVG
+1073 
-1079 INKESNLGVET
+1079 
-1090 AEFEDGTVA
+1090 
-1099 TIHATAAEGY
+1099 
-1109 SFGGW
+1109 
-1114 WKDGVKVSDDVTL
+1114 
-1127 SVTIDA
+1127 DA

-1148 LDKPY
+1148 LDKTS
-1153 LIFEATGGTQTVNV
+1153 LTFEAAGGTQTVNV

>member
-285 TAHFELDT
+285 TAHFELDA

-307 ADKGSVSGGGT
+307 SDKGSVSGGGT

-350 GNGTYSIVVTRD
+350 GNSTYSIVVTRD

-372 IRYFTFSVVA
+372 IRYFTFSIVA

-397 SQWAERHEVTAP
+397 SNWAERHEVTAP

-417 GKANG
+417 GKADIE
-422 GYEFEKWVTPTG
+422 YEFEKWITPTE
-434 ANLPNNENNIIVEE
+434 AELLNNENNIIVEE
-448 GLHRKVYT
+448 GLHRRTYT
-456 AYFKETYIPPETHI
+456 AYFKKETVKPETYQ
-470 VNITAGSN
+470 VNINVISNGKCKYKVGSNEYSNESASHSNISVTKGETIEILAVPDKGYLFDYCASTSGDRSESNPYKVAVNSNMDFSYYFKEAPITKYTVDVTSDIN

-491 EAASSHFNISITDGE
+491 ELDKSHPGFQVPAGE
-506 TIEVLGV
+506 TVTVLAEA
-513 PDSGYSFE
+513 DSGYKFVRWSYK
-521 QWNIGGTTSNSN
+521 GGVTEDN
-533 PYSKVITENVDFS
+533 PYSMIINEDMVLRCIFEQIPIDKVSIAVR
-546 CTFVEIPPEEVTI
+546 
-559 TVGSD
+559 SD

-570 YRIGDSSWSNWSTSE
+570 YKISEQSWSNWSTLE
-585 HTFKTAVG
+585 HRFELDPNITY
-593 SIYSVEARAVG
+593 SIEARAKG
-604 NYKFREW
+604 NFVFKEW
-611 NTSGAKV
+611 NTGGIKTTN
-618 SDNPATFTAKT
+618 NPTEFTTKSNENSVHVAVFEALVIKRQLT
-629 GTNATHIAMFD
+629 VVAGTN
-640 QVIMRTLTLTAGTGG
+640 G
-655 KCRAKIN
+655 KCRVKTDN
-662 GSWSDYYSGT
+662 SWGDYYTGS
-672 KTYSDIVDGTTVSV
+672 KIYSDIVDGTTISV

-691 SGYHFKEWTD
+691 KGYHFKRWKD
-701 SGAPSTTSRDIV
+701 SGAPSTASRDIV
-713 MNDSKSIEAR
+713 MDNNKSIEAE
-723 FEVDAP
+723 FELDAP
-729 DKFQVTYEAIPN
+729 NQFQVTYEAIPN
-741 GSATMEGAGTYNDG
+741 GSATMEGAGTYDDG
-755 DTCTIKV
+755 DTCMIKV

-867 VKVSDDVTL
+867 VKVSDDVTF
-876 SVTIDAD
+876 SVT
-883 KTYIAKFTQV
+883 V
-893 IMRTLT
+893 
-899 LTAGTGGK
+899 
-907 CRAKING
+907 
-914 SWSDYYSGTKTYSD
+914 
-928 IVDGTT
+928 
-934 VSVEALADS
+934 
-943 GYHFKEWTDSG
+943 
-954 APSTTSRDIVMND
+954 
-967 SKSIEARFEVDAP
+967 
-980 DKFQVTYEAIPNGS
+980 
-994 ATMEGA
+994 
-1000 GTYNDGDTCTIKVNV
+1000 
-1015 SPGYTLNK
+1015 
-1023 VLVDGVKITLNSNNQ
+1023 
-1038 YSFVV
+1038 
-1043 EKNIKVTIECDLIPE
+1043 
-1058 PTHYTLTVKTEDEGV
+1058 
-1073 AQGGVG
+1073 
-1079 INKESNLGVET
+1079 
-1090 AEFEDGTVA
+1090 
-1099 TIHATAAEGY
+1099 
-1109 SFGGW
+1109 
-1114 WKDGVKVSDDVTL
+1114 
-1127 SVTIDA
+1127 DA

-1148 LDKPY
+1148 LDKTS
-1153 LIFEATGGTQTVNV
+1153 LTFDAAGGTQTVNV

>member
-1 MECNIKIVKLKQVLP
+1 MECNIKIIKLKQVLP

-285 TAHFELDT
+285 TAHFELDA

-318 YKSGQTAIIVP
+318 YKSGQIAIIVP
-329 SPVEGWAVDTV
+329 SPVEGWAVNTV

-350 GNGTYSIVVTRD
+350 SNGTYSIVVTQD

-372 IRYFTFSVVA
+372 IRYFTFSIVA

-388 RYKDINDAW
+388 RYKDINGAW
-397 SQWAERHEVTAP
+397 SNWAERHEVTAP

-417 GKANG
+417 GKADIE
-422 GYEFEKWVTPTG
+422 YKFEKWITPTE
-434 ANLPNNENNIIVEE
+434 AELLNNENNIIVEE
-448 GLHRKVYT
+448 GLHRRTYT
-456 AYFKETYIPPETHI
+456 AYFKKETVKPETYQ
-470 VNITAGSN
+470 VNINVISNGKCKYKVGSNEYSNESASHSNISVTKGETIEILAVPDEGYLFDYCVSTSGDRSESNPYKVAVNSNMDFSYYFKEVPITKYTVDVTSDIN

-491 EAASSHFNISITDGE
+491 KLDKSHPRFQVPAGE
-506 TIEVLGV
+506 TVTVLAEA
-513 PDSGYSFE
+513 DSGYKFVRWSYK
-521 QWNIGGTTSNSN
+521 GGVTKDN
-533 PYSKVITENVDFS
+533 PYSMIINENMVLRCIFEQIPIDKVSIAVR
-546 CTFVEIPPEEVTI
+546 
-559 TVGSD
+559 SD

-570 YRIGDSSWSNWSTSE
+570 YKISEQSWSNWSTLE
-585 HTFKTAVG
+585 HRFELDPNITY
-593 SIYSVEARAVG
+593 SIEARAKG
-604 NYKFREW
+604 NFVFKEW
-611 NTSGAKV
+611 NTGGIKTTNNPTEFTTKSNENSVHVAVFEALVIKRQLTVVAGA
-618 SDNPATFTAKT
+618 N
-629 GTNATHIAMFD
+629 
-640 QVIMRTLTLTAGTGG
+640 G
-655 KCRAKIN
+655 KCRVKTDN
-662 GSWSDYYSGT
+662 SWGDYYTGS
-672 KTYSDIVDGTTVSV
+672 KIYSDIVDGTTISV

-691 SGYHFKEWTD
+691 KGYHFKRWKD
-701 SGAPSTTSRDIV
+701 SGAPSTASRDIV
-713 MNDSKSIEAR
+713 MDNNKSIEAE
-723 FEVDAP
+723 FELDAP
-729 DKFQVTYEAIPN
+729 NQFQVTYEAIPN
-741 GSATMEGAGTYNDG
+741 GSATMEGAGTYDDG
-755 DTCTIKV
+755 DTCMIKV

-781 LNSNNQYSFVV
+781 LNSNNQYNFVV
-792 EKNIKVTIECDL
+792 EKNIKVTIECDF

-814 VKTEDEGVAQ
+814 VKTEDEGVVQ

-846 VATIHATAAEGY
+846 VATIHATTTEGY

-876 SVTIDAD
+876 SVT
-883 KTYIAKFTQV
+883 
-893 IMRTLT
+893 
-899 LTAGTGGK
+899 
-907 CRAKING
+907 
-914 SWSDYYSGTKTYSD
+914 
-928 IVDGTT
+928 
-934 VSVEALADS
+934 
-943 GYHFKEWTDSG
+943 
-954 APSTTSRDIVMND
+954 
-967 SKSIEARFEVDAP
+967 VDA
-980 DKFQVTYEAIPNGS
+980 N
-994 ATMEGA
+994 
-1000 GTYNDGDTCTIKVNV
+1000 
-1015 SPGYTLNK
+1015 
-1023 VLVDGVKITLNSNNQ
+1023 
-1038 YSFVV
+1038 
-1043 EKNIKVTIECDLIPE
+1043 
-1058 PTHYTLTVKTEDEGV
+1058 
-1073 AQGGVG
+1073 
-1079 INKESNLGVET
+1079 
-1090 AEFEDGTVA
+1090 
-1099 TIHATAAEGY
+1099 
-1109 SFGGW
+1109 
-1114 WKDGVKVSDDVTL
+1114 
-1127 SVTIDA
+1127 
-1133 DKTYI
+1133 KTYI

-1148 LDKPY
+1148 LDKTS
-1153 LIFEATGGTQTVNV
+1153 LTFDATGGTQIVNV
-1167 TSNVEWTVS
+1167 TSNVKWTVS

>member
-16 LGTFPKREHN
+16 FGTFPKREHN

-84 VHPSRGIRNNTCG
+84 VHPGRGIRNNTCG

-285 TAHFELDT
+285 TAHFELDA

-318 YKSGQTAIIVP
+318 YKSGQTAIIVL

-372 IRYFTFSVVA
+372 IRYFTFSIVA

-417 GKANG
+417 GKADIE
-422 GYEFEKWVTPTG
+422 YEFEKWITPTE
-434 ANLPNNENNIIVEE
+434 AELLNNENNIIVEE
-448 GLHRKVYT
+448 GLHRRTYT
-456 AYFKETYIPPETHI
+456 AYFKKETVKPETYQ
-470 VNITAGSN
+470 VNINVISNGKCKYKVGSNEYSNESASHSNISVTKGETIEILAVPDEGYLFDYCASTSGDRSESNPYKVAVNSNMDFSYYFKEAPITKYTVDVTSDIN

-491 EAASSHFNISITDGE
+491 ELDKSHPIFQVPAGE
-506 TIEVLGV
+506 TVTVLAEA
-513 PDSGYSFE
+513 DSGYKFVRWSYK
-521 QWNIGGTTSNSN
+521 GGVTEDN
-533 PYSKVITENVDFS
+533 PYSMIINENMVFRCIFEQIPIDKVSIAVR
-546 CTFVEIPPEEVTI
+546 
-559 TVGSD
+559 SD

-570 YRIGDSSWSNWSTSE
+570 YKISEQSWSNWSTLE
-585 HTFKTAVG
+585 HRFELDPNISY
-593 SIYSVEARAVG
+593 SIEARAKG
-604 NYKFREW
+604 NFVFKEW
-611 NTSGAKV
+611 NTGGIKTTNNPTEFTTKSNENSVHVAVFEALVIKRQLTVVAGA
-618 SDNPATFTAKT
+618 N
-629 GTNATHIAMFD
+629 
-640 QVIMRTLTLTAGTGG
+640 G
-655 KCRAKIN
+655 KCRVKTDN
-662 GSWSDYYSGT
+662 SWGDYYTGS
-672 KTYSDIVDGTTVSV
+672 KIYSDIVDGTIISV

-691 SGYHFKEWTD
+691 KGYHFKRWKD
-701 SGAPSTTSRDIV
+701 SGAPSTASRDIV
-713 MNDSKSIEAR
+713 MDNNKSIEAE
-723 FEVDAP
+723 FELDAP
-729 DKFQVTYEAIPN
+729 NQFQVTYEAIPN

-755 DTCTIKV
+755 NTCMIKV

-876 SVTIDAD
+876 SVT
-883 KTYIAKFTQV
+883 V
-893 IMRTLT
+893 
-899 LTAGTGGK
+899 
-907 CRAKING
+907 
-914 SWSDYYSGTKTYSD
+914 
-928 IVDGTT
+928 
-934 VSVEALADS
+934 
-943 GYHFKEWTDSG
+943 
-954 APSTTSRDIVMND
+954 
-967 SKSIEARFEVDAP
+967 
-980 DKFQVTYEAIPNGS
+980 
-994 ATMEGA
+994 
-1000 GTYNDGDTCTIKVNV
+1000 
-1015 SPGYTLNK
+1015 
-1023 VLVDGVKITLNSNNQ
+1023 
-1038 YSFVV
+1038 
-1043 EKNIKVTIECDLIPE
+1043 
-1058 PTHYTLTVKTEDEGV
+1058 
-1073 AQGGVG
+1073 
-1079 INKESNLGVET
+1079 
-1090 AEFEDGTVA
+1090 
-1099 TIHATAAEGY
+1099 
-1109 SFGGW
+1109 
-1114 WKDGVKVSDDVTL
+1114 
-1127 SVTIDA
+1127 DA

-1148 LDKPY
+1148 LDKTS
-1153 LIFEATGGTQTVNV
+1153 LTFEAAGGTQTVNV

>member
-285 TAHFELDT
+285 TAHFELDA

-329 SPVEGWAVDTV
+329 SPVKGWAVDTV

-350 GNGTYSIVVTRD
+350 GNGTYSIAVTRD

-372 IRYFTFSVVA
+372 IRYFTFSIVA

-397 SQWAERHEVTAP
+397 SNWAERHEVTAP

-417 GKANG
+417 GKADIE
-422 GYEFEKWVTPTG
+422 YKFEKWITPTE
-434 ANLPNNENNIIVEE
+434 AELLNNENNIIVEE
-448 GLHRKVYT
+448 GLHRRTYT
-456 AYFKETYIPPETHI
+456 AYFKKETVKPETYQ
-470 VNITAGSN
+470 VNINVISNGKCKYKVGSNEYSNESASHSNISVRKGETIEILAVPDEGYLFDYCASTSGDRSESNPYKVAVNSNMDFSYYFKEAPITKYTVDITSDIN

-491 EAASSHFNISITDGE
+491 ELDKFHPRFQVPAGE
-506 TIEVLGV
+506 TVTVLAEA
-513 PDSGYSFE
+513 DSGYKFVRWSYK
-521 QWNIGGTTSNSN
+521 GGVTEDN
-533 PYSKVITENVDFS
+533 PYSMIINENMIFKCVFEQILIGKVSIAVR
-546 CTFVEIPPEEVTI
+546 
-559 TVGSD
+559 SD

-570 YRIGDSSWSNWSTSE
+570 YKISEHSWGSWSK
-585 HTFKTAVG
+585 FKHRFELDPNITYF
-593 SIYSVEARAVG
+593 IEARAKG
-604 NYKFREW
+604 NFVFKEW
-611 NTSGAKV
+611 DTGGIKTTN
-618 SDNPATFTAKT
+618 NPAEFTTKSNENSVHVAVFE
-629 GTNATHIAMFD
+629 AL
-640 QVIMRTLTLTAGTGG
+640 VIKRQLTVVAGANG
-655 KCRAKIN
+655 KCRVKTDN
-662 GSWSDYYSGT
+662 SWGDYYTGS
-672 KTYSDIVDGTTVSV
+672 KIYSDIVDGTTISV

-691 SGYHFKEWTD
+691 KGYHFKRWKD
-701 SGAPSTTSRDIV
+701 SGAPSTASRDIV
-713 MNDSKSIEAR
+713 MDNNKSIEAE
-723 FEVDAP
+723 FELDAP
-729 DKFQVTYEAIPN
+729 NQFQVTYEAIPN
-741 GSATMEGAGTYNDG
+741 GSATMEGAGTYDDG
-755 DTCTIKV
+755 DTCMIKV

-781 LNSNNQYSFVV
+781 LNSNNQYNFVV
-792 EKNIKVTIECDL
+792 EKNIKVTIECDF

-824 GGVGINKESNLGVET
+824 GGVGINKESNLEVET

-867 VKVSDDVTL
+867 IKVSDDVTL
-876 SVTIDAD
+876 SV
-883 KTYIAKFTQV
+883 
-893 IMRTLT
+893 
-899 LTAGTGGK
+899 
-907 CRAKING
+907 
-914 SWSDYYSGTKTYSD
+914 
-928 IVDGTT
+928 IVD
-934 VSVEALADS
+934 A
-943 GYHFKEWTDSG
+943 
-954 APSTTSRDIVMND
+954 N
-967 SKSIEARFEVDAP
+967 
-980 DKFQVTYEAIPNGS
+980 
-994 ATMEGA
+994 
-1000 GTYNDGDTCTIKVNV
+1000 
-1015 SPGYTLNK
+1015 
-1023 VLVDGVKITLNSNNQ
+1023 
-1038 YSFVV
+1038 
-1043 EKNIKVTIECDLIPE
+1043 
-1058 PTHYTLTVKTEDEGV
+1058 
-1073 AQGGVG
+1073 
-1079 INKESNLGVET
+1079 
-1090 AEFEDGTVA
+1090 
-1099 TIHATAAEGY
+1099 
-1109 SFGGW
+1109 
-1114 WKDGVKVSDDVTL
+1114 
-1127 SVTIDA
+1127 
-1133 DKTYI
+1133 KTYI

-1148 LDKPY
+1148 LDKTS
-1153 LIFEATGGTQTVNV
+1153 LTFEAAGGTQTVNV

>member
-285 TAHFELDT
+285 TAHFELDA

-350 GNGTYSIVVTRD
+350 SNGTYSIVVTRD
-362 LTITVNFKEA
+362 LTITVNFKKA
-372 IRYFTFSVVA
+372 IRYFTFSIVA
-382 DANGLV
+382 NANGLV

-417 GKANG
+417 GKADIK
-422 GYEFEKWVTPTG
+422 YEFEKWITPTE
-434 ANLPNNENNIIVEE
+434 AELLNNENNIIIEE
-448 GLHRKVYT
+448 GLHRRTYT
-456 AYFKETYIPPETHI
+456 AYFKKETVKPETYQ
-470 VNITAGSN
+470 VNINVISNGKCKYKVGSNEYSNESASHSNISVTKGETIEILAVPDKGYLFDYCASTSGDRSESNPYKVAVNSNMDFSYYFKEAPITKYTVDVASDIN

-491 EAASSHFNISITDGE
+491 ELNKSHPRFQVPAEE
-506 TIEVLGV
+506 TVTVLAEA
-513 PDSGYSFE
+513 DSGYKFVRWSYK
-521 QWNIGGTTSNSN
+521 GGITEDN
-533 PYSKVITENVDFS
+533 PYSMIINENMVFRCIFEQIPIDKVSIAVR
-546 CTFVEIPPEEVTI
+546 
-559 TVGSD
+559 SD

-570 YRIGDSSWSNWSTSE
+570 YKISEQSWSNWSTLE
-585 HTFKTAVG
+585 HRFELDPNITY
-593 SIYSVEARAVG
+593 SIEARAKG
-604 NYKFREW
+604 NFVFKEW
-611 NTSGAKV
+611 NTGGIKTTNNPTEFTTKSNKNSVHVAVFEALVIKRQLTVVAGA
-618 SDNPATFTAKT
+618 N
-629 GTNATHIAMFD
+629 
-640 QVIMRTLTLTAGTGG
+640 G
-655 KCRAKIN
+655 KCRVKTDN
-662 GSWSDYYSGT
+662 SWGDYYTGS
-672 KTYSDIVDGTTVSV
+672 KIYSDIVDGTTISV

-691 SGYHFKEWTD
+691 KGYHFKRWKD
-701 SGAPSTTSRDIV
+701 SGAPSTASRDIV
-713 MNDSKSIEAR
+713 MDNNKSIEAE
-723 FEVDAP
+723 FELDAP
-729 DKFQVTYEAIPN
+729 NQFQVTYEAIPN

-781 LNSNNQYSFVV
+781 LNNNNQYSFVV

-876 SVTIDAD
+876 SVT
-883 KTYIAKFTQV
+883 
-893 IMRTLT
+893 
-899 LTAGTGGK
+899 
-907 CRAKING
+907 
-914 SWSDYYSGTKTYSD
+914 
-928 IVDGTT
+928 
-934 VSVEALADS
+934 
-943 GYHFKEWTDSG
+943 
-954 APSTTSRDIVMND
+954 
-967 SKSIEARFEVDAP
+967 VDA
-980 DKFQVTYEAIPNGS
+980 N
-994 ATMEGA
+994 
-1000 GTYNDGDTCTIKVNV
+1000 
-1015 SPGYTLNK
+1015 
-1023 VLVDGVKITLNSNNQ
+1023 
-1038 YSFVV
+1038 
-1043 EKNIKVTIECDLIPE
+1043 
-1058 PTHYTLTVKTEDEGV
+1058 
-1073 AQGGVG
+1073 
-1079 INKESNLGVET
+1079 
-1090 AEFEDGTVA
+1090 
-1099 TIHATAAEGY
+1099 
-1109 SFGGW
+1109 
-1114 WKDGVKVSDDVTL
+1114 
-1127 SVTIDA
+1127 
-1133 DKTYI
+1133 KTYI

-1148 LDKPY
+1148 LDKTS
-1153 LIFEATGGTQTVNV
+1153 LTFDATGGTQTVNV

>member
-285 TAHFELDT
+285 TAHFELDA

-318 YKSGQTAIIVP
+318 YKSGQTAIIVS

-372 IRYFTFSVVA
+372 IRYFTFSIVA

-417 GKANG
+417 GKADIE
-422 GYEFEKWVTPTG
+422 YEFEKWITPTE
-434 ANLPNNENNIIVEE
+434 AELLNNENNIIVEE
-448 GLHRKVYT
+448 GLHRRTYT
-456 AYFKETYIPPETHI
+456 AYFKKETVKPETYQ
-470 VNITAGSN
+470 VNINVISNGKCKYKVGSNEYSNESASHSNISVTKGETIEILAVPNEGYLFDYCASTSGDRSESNPYKVAVNSNMDFSYYFKEAPITKYTVDVTSDIN

-491 EAASSHFNISITDGE
+491 ELDKSHPRFQVPAGE
-506 TIEVLGV
+506 TVTVLAEA
-513 PDSGYSFE
+513 DSGYKFVRWSYK
-521 QWNIGGTTSNSN
+521 GGVTKDN
-533 PYSKVITENVDFS
+533 PYSMIINENMVFRCIFEQIPIDKVSIAVR
-546 CTFVEIPPEEVTI
+546 
-559 TVGSD
+559 SD

-570 YRIGDSSWSNWSTSE
+570 YKISEQSWSNWSTLE
-585 HTFKTAVG
+585 HRFELDPNITY
-593 SIYSVEARAVG
+593 SIEARAKG
-604 NYKFREW
+604 NFVFKEW
-611 NTSGAKV
+611 NTGGIKTTN
-618 SDNPATFTAKT
+618 NPTEFTTKSNENSVRVAVFE
-629 GTNATHIAMFD
+629 AL
-640 QVIMRTLTLTAGTGG
+640 VIKRQLTVVARANG
-655 KCRAKIN
+655 KCRVKTDN
-662 GSWSDYYSGT
+662 SWGDYYTGS
-672 KTYSDIVDGTTVSV
+672 KIYSDIVDGTTVSV

-691 SGYHFKEWTD
+691 KGYHFKRWKD
-701 SGAPSTTSRDIV
+701 SGAPSTASRDIV
-713 MNDSKSIEAR
+713 MDNNKSIEAE
-723 FEVDAP
+723 FELDAP
-729 DKFQVTYEAIPN
+729 NQFQVTYEAIPN
-741 GSATMEGAGTYNDG
+741 GSATMEGAGTYDDG

-867 VKVSDDVTL
+867 VKVSDDVT
-876 SVTIDAD
+876 
-883 KTYIAKFTQV
+883 F
-893 IMRTLT
+893 
-899 LTAGTGGK
+899 
-907 CRAKING
+907 
-914 SWSDYYSGTKTYSD
+914 
-928 IVDGTT
+928 
-934 VSVEALADS
+934 
-943 GYHFKEWTDSG
+943 
-954 APSTTSRDIVMND
+954 
-967 SKSIEARFEVDAP
+967 
-980 DKFQVTYEAIPNGS
+980 
-994 ATMEGA
+994 
-1000 GTYNDGDTCTIKVNV
+1000 
-1015 SPGYTLNK
+1015 
-1023 VLVDGVKITLNSNNQ
+1023 
-1038 YSFVV
+1038 
-1043 EKNIKVTIECDLIPE
+1043 
-1058 PTHYTLTVKTEDEGV
+1058 
-1073 AQGGVG
+1073 
-1079 INKESNLGVET
+1079 
-1090 AEFEDGTVA
+1090 
-1099 TIHATAAEGY
+1099 
-1109 SFGGW
+1109 
-1114 WKDGVKVSDDVTL
+1114 

-1148 LDKPY
+1148 LDKTS
-1153 LIFEATGGTQTVNV
+1153 LTFEAAGGIQTVNV
-1167 TSNVEWTVS
+1167 TSNVKWTVS

>member
-253 QGYHFTHWTD
+253 QGYHFIHWTN

-285 TAHFELDT
+285 TAHFELDA
-293 PVIEEYNVTIITNP
+293 PVIEEYYVTIITNP

-340 TASGGNLVDN
+340 TAFGGNLVDN
-350 GNGTYSIVVTRD
+350 GDGTYSIVVTRD
-362 LTITVNFKEA
+362 LTIVVNFKET
-372 IRYFTFSVVA
+372 IRYFTFSIVA

-388 RYKDINDAW
+388 RYKDINNSW
-397 SQWAERHEVTAP
+397 SNWAERHEVTAP

-417 GKANG
+417 GKADIE
-422 GYEFEKWVTPTG
+422 YEFEKWITPTE
-434 ANLPNNENNIIVEE
+434 AELLNNENNIIVEE
-448 GLHRKVYT
+448 GLHRRTYT
-456 AYFKETYIPPETHI
+456 AYFKKETVKPETYQ
-470 VNITAGSN
+470 VNINVISN
-478 GKCKY
+478 GKCKYKVGSNEYSNESASHSNISVTKGETIEILAVPDKGYLFDYCTSTSGDRSESNPYKVAVNSNMDFSYYFKEAPITKYTVDITSDINGECKY

-491 EAASSHFNISITDGE
+491 KLDKYHPRIQVPAGE
-506 TIEVLGV
+506 TVTVFAEA
-513 PDSGYSFE
+513 DSGYKFVR
-521 QWNIGGTTSNSN
+521 WAYTGGVTEDN
-533 PYSKVITENVDFS
+533 PYSMIINENMVIKCIFEQ
-546 CTFVEIPPEEVTI
+546 IPINKAFIAVR
-559 TVGSD
+559 SD
-564 GTNETR
+564 GINETR
-570 YRIGDSSWSNWSTSE
+570 YKISEQSWSNWSTLE
-585 HTFKTAVG
+585 HRFELDPNITY
-593 SIYSVEARAVG
+593 SIEARAKD
-604 NYKFREW
+604 NFAFKEW
-611 NTSGAKV
+611 NTGGIKTTNNPTEFTTKSNENPIHVAVFEASLIKRQLTVVAGA
-618 SDNPATFTAKT
+618 N
-629 GTNATHIAMFD
+629 
-640 QVIMRTLTLTAGTGG
+640 G
-655 KCRAKIN
+655 KCRVKTGN
-662 GSWSDYYSGT
+662 SWGDYYTGS
-672 KTYSDIVDGTTVSV
+672 KIYSDIVDGTTISV

-691 SGYHFKEWTD
+691 KGYHFKRWKD
-701 SGAPSTTSRDIV
+701 SGAPSTASRDIV
-713 MNDSKSIEAR
+713 MDNNKSIEAE
-723 FEVDAP
+723 FELDAP
-729 DKFQVTYEAIPN
+729 NQFQVTYEAIPN

-814 VKTEDEGVAQ
+814 VKTEDEGVAK

-876 SVTIDAD
+876 SVT
-883 KTYIAKFTQV
+883 
-893 IMRTLT
+893 
-899 LTAGTGGK
+899 
-907 CRAKING
+907 
-914 SWSDYYSGTKTYSD
+914 
-928 IVDGTT
+928 
-934 VSVEALADS
+934 
-943 GYHFKEWTDSG
+943 
-954 APSTTSRDIVMND
+954 
-967 SKSIEARFEVDAP
+967 VDA
-980 DKFQVTYEAIPNGS
+980 N
-994 ATMEGA
+994 
-1000 GTYNDGDTCTIKVNV
+1000 
-1015 SPGYTLNK
+1015 
-1023 VLVDGVKITLNSNNQ
+1023 
-1038 YSFVV
+1038 
-1043 EKNIKVTIECDLIPE
+1043 
-1058 PTHYTLTVKTEDEGV
+1058 
-1073 AQGGVG
+1073 
-1079 INKESNLGVET
+1079 
-1090 AEFEDGTVA
+1090 
-1099 TIHATAAEGY
+1099 
-1109 SFGGW
+1109 
-1114 WKDGVKVSDDVTL
+1114 
-1127 SVTIDA
+1127 
-1133 DKTYI
+1133 KTYI

-1148 LDKPY
+1148 LDKTS
-1153 LIFEATGGTQTVNV
+1153 LTFEATGGTQTVNV
-1167 TSNVEWTVS
+1167 TSNVKWTVS

>member
-263 SLNRIVSTNLQ
+263 NLNRIVSTNLQ

-285 TAHFELDT
+285 TAHFELDA

-350 GNGTYSIVVTRD
+350 GNGTYSIVVTQD

-372 IRYFTFSVVA
+372 IRYFTFSIVA
-382 DANGLV
+382 NANGLV
-388 RYKDINDAW
+388 RYKDINGAW
-397 SQWAERHEVTAP
+397 SQWAEKHEVTAP
-409 EKTIVTIA
+409 EKTIVSIA
-417 GKANG
+417 GKADIE
-422 GYEFEKWVTPTG
+422 YEFEKWITPTE
-434 ANLPNNENNIIVEE
+434 AELLNNENNIIVEE
-448 GLHRKVYT
+448 GLHRRTYT
-456 AYFKETYIPPETHI
+456 AYFKKETVKPETYQ
-470 VNITAGSN
+470 VNINVISNGKCKYKVGSNEYSNESASHSNISVTKGETIEILAVPDEGYLFDYCASTSGDRSESNPYKVAVNSNMDFSYYFKEAPITKYTVDVASDIN

-491 EAASSHFNISITDGE
+491 KLDKLHPRFQVPAGE
-506 TIEVLGV
+506 TVTVLAEA
-513 PDSGYSFE
+513 DSGYKFVRWACNGSITE
-521 QWNIGGTTSNSN
+521 DN
-533 PYSKVITENVDFS
+533 PYSMIINKDMFFRCVFEQIPIDKVSIAVR
-546 CTFVEIPPEEVTI
+546 
-559 TVGSD
+559 SD

-570 YRIGDSSWSNWSTSE
+570 YKISKQSWSNWSTLE
-585 HTFKTAVG
+585 HRFELDPNITY
-593 SIYSVEARAVG
+593 SIEARAKG
-604 NYKFREW
+604 NFVFKEW
-611 NTSGAKV
+611 NTGGIKTTNNPTEFTTKSNENSVHVAVFEALVIKRQLTVVAGA
-618 SDNPATFTAKT
+618 N
-629 GTNATHIAMFD
+629 
-640 QVIMRTLTLTAGTGG
+640 G
-655 KCRAKIN
+655 KCRVKTDN
-662 GSWSDYYSGT
+662 SWGDYYTGS
-672 KTYSDIVDGTTVSV
+672 KIYSDIVDGTTISV

-691 SGYHFKEWTD
+691 KGYHFKRWKD
-701 SGAPSTTSRDIV
+701 SGAPSTASRDIV
-713 MNDSKSIEAR
+713 MDNNKSIEAE
-723 FEVDAP
+723 FELDAP
-729 DKFQVTYEAIPN
+729 NQFQVTYEAIPN
-741 GSATMEGAGTYNDG
+741 GSATMEGAGTYDDG

-762 NVSPGYTLNKVLV
+762 NVSSGYTLNKVLV

-876 SVTIDAD
+876 SVT
-883 KTYIAKFTQV
+883 V
-893 IMRTLT
+893 
-899 LTAGTGGK
+899 
-907 CRAKING
+907 
-914 SWSDYYSGTKTYSD
+914 
-928 IVDGTT
+928 
-934 VSVEALADS
+934 
-943 GYHFKEWTDSG
+943 
-954 APSTTSRDIVMND
+954 
-967 SKSIEARFEVDAP
+967 
-980 DKFQVTYEAIPNGS
+980 
-994 ATMEGA
+994 
-1000 GTYNDGDTCTIKVNV
+1000 
-1015 SPGYTLNK
+1015 
-1023 VLVDGVKITLNSNNQ
+1023 
-1038 YSFVV
+1038 
-1043 EKNIKVTIECDLIPE
+1043 
-1058 PTHYTLTVKTEDEGV
+1058 
-1073 AQGGVG
+1073 
-1079 INKESNLGVET
+1079 
-1090 AEFEDGTVA
+1090 
-1099 TIHATAAEGY
+1099 
-1109 SFGGW
+1109 
-1114 WKDGVKVSDDVTL
+1114 
-1127 SVTIDA
+1127 DA

-1148 LDKPY
+1148 LDKTS
-1153 LIFEATGGTQTVNV
+1153 LTFEAAGGTQTVNV

>member
-16 LGTFPKREHN
+16 PGTFPKREHN

-84 VHPSRGIRNNTCG
+84 VHTSRGVRNNTCG

-111 LQDFMQSG
+111 LQDFLQTG
-119 HIERDYYRVTLVPS
+119 HIERNYYRVSLTPS

-140 GCSGS
+140 GCTGS
-145 AIVPDENSDGFR
+145 HIMPDESPDGFR

-164 RVELYAKPVQGY
+164 QVKLYAKPAPGY
-176 HFKGWKEFHTNEIM
+176 HFMGWKEYHSNEIM
-190 SISPNWSFTIKKD
+190 SISSDWTFNIKKD

-211 KDEAPIEQFYINV
+211 KEGSPVNNFYINV
-224 NADPANAG
+224 DAYPATAG

-248 TAAAI
+248 TAAPI
-253 QGYHFTHWTD
+253 DGYHFVHWKN
-263 SLNRIVSTNLQ
+263 SKGILISTNLQ
-274 YDLVVEKDETY
+274 YDLIVDSDETY
-285 TAHFELDT
+285 TAYFELNT
-293 PVIEEYNVTIITNP
+293 PQ
-307 ADKGSVSGGGT
+307 T
-318 YKSGQTAIIVP
+318 YKVTVNTTPSGKGTASGAGVYQVGQIATIVP
-329 SPVEGWAVDTV
+329 SPAQGWKVGTVSASDGNITDNGDGTWSVVVNQDVTV
-340 TASGGNLVDN
+340 T
-350 GNGTYSIVVTRD
+350 VTF
-362 LTITVNFKEA
+362 VEA
-372 IRYFTFSVVA
+372 IRYFTFSVIA
-382 DANGLV
+382 NANGLV
-388 RYKDINDAW
+388 RYKDIQGLW
-397 SQWAERHEVTAP
+397 SSWAARHEVTAA
-409 EKTIVTIA
+409 EKTIVTIE
-417 GKANG
+417 GKADS
-422 GYEFEKWVTPTG
+422 GYEFENWISPTG
-434 ANLPNNENNIIVEE
+434 ATLPNNENNIIVEE
-448 GLHRKVYT
+448 GLNRKTYT
-456 AYFKETYIPPETHI
+456 AYFKEIYIPPETHI

-483 KIGSGEYS
+483 KIDSGEYS

-570 YRIGDSSWSNWSTSE
+570 YRIGDGSWSSWSTSK
-585 HTFKTAVG
+585 HTFKTAVS
-593 SIYSVEARAVG
+593 SIYLVEARAVG

-629 GTNATHIAMFD
+629 GTNATHIATFD

-741 GSATMEGAGTYNDG
+741 GSATMEGASTYNDG

-775 DGVKIT
+775 D
-781 LNSNNQYSFVV
+781 
-792 EKNIKVTIECDL
+792 D
-804 IPEPTHYTLT
+804 
-814 VKTEDEGVAQ
+814 
-824 GGVGINKESNLGVET
+824 
-839 AEFEDGT
+839 
-846 VATIHATAAEGY
+846 
-858 SFGGWWKDG
+858 
-867 VKVSDDVTL
+867 
-876 SVTIDAD
+876 
-883 KTYIAKFTQV
+883 
-893 IMRTLT
+893 
-899 LTAGTGGK
+899 
-907 CRAKING
+907 
-914 SWSDYYSGTKTYSD
+914 
-928 IVDGTT
+928 
-934 VSVEALADS
+934 
-943 GYHFKEWTDSG
+943 
-954 APSTTSRDIVMND
+954 
-967 SKSIEARFEVDAP
+967 
-980 DKFQVTYEAIPNGS
+980 
-994 ATMEGA
+994 
-1000 GTYNDGDTCTIKVNV
+1000 
-1015 SPGYTLNK
+1015 
-1023 VLVDGVKITLNSNNQ
+1023 VKITLNSNNQ

-1148 LDKPY
+1148 LDKTS
-1153 LIFEATGGTQTVNV
+1153 LTFDAVGGTQTVNV

>member
-285 TAHFELDT
+285 TAHFELDA

-350 GNGTYSIVVTRD
+350 GNGTYSVVVTRD

-372 IRYFTFSVVA
+372 IRYFTFSIVA

-422 GYEFEKWVTPTG
+422 GYEFEKWVTPTE
-434 ANLPNNENNIIVEE
+434 AELLNNENNIIIEE
-448 GLHRKVYT
+448 GLHRKTYT
-456 AYFKETYIPPETHI
+456 AYFKKETVKPETYQ
-470 VNITAGSN
+470 VNINVISNGKCKYKVGSNEYSNESASHSNISVTKGETIEILAVPDEGYLFDYCASTSGDRSESNPYKVAVYSNMDFSYYFKEAPNTKYTVDISSDIN

-491 EAASSHFNISITDGE
+491 KLDKAHPRFQVPAGE
-506 TIEVLGV
+506 TVTVLAEA
-513 PDSGYSFE
+513 DSGYKFVRWSCK
-521 QWNIGGTTSNSN
+521 NVITKNN
-533 PYSKVITENVDFS
+533 PYSMIITEDMVFR
-546 CTFVEIPPEEVTI
+546 CIFEQIPIDKVSI
-559 TVGSD
+559 AVRSD

-570 YRIGDSSWSNWSTSE
+570 YRIGDGSWSSWSTSE
-585 HTFKTAVG
+585 HTFKTNVG

-611 NTSGAKV
+611 NTNGAKV

-629 GTNATHIAMFD
+629 GTNATHIATFD

-662 GSWSDYYSGT
+662 GRWSDYYSGT
-672 KTYSDIVDGTTVSV
+672 KTYSNIVDGTTVSV

-741 GSATMEGAGTYNDG
+741 GSATMEGAGTYDDG

-858 SFGGWWKDG
+858 SFGSWWKDG
-867 VKVSDDVTL
+867 VKVSDDVTF
-876 SVTIDAD
+876 SVT
-883 KTYIAKFTQV
+883 V
-893 IMRTLT
+893 
-899 LTAGTGGK
+899 
-907 CRAKING
+907 
-914 SWSDYYSGTKTYSD
+914 
-928 IVDGTT
+928 
-934 VSVEALADS
+934 
-943 GYHFKEWTDSG
+943 
-954 APSTTSRDIVMND
+954 
-967 SKSIEARFEVDAP
+967 
-980 DKFQVTYEAIPNGS
+980 
-994 ATMEGA
+994 
-1000 GTYNDGDTCTIKVNV
+1000 
-1015 SPGYTLNK
+1015 
-1023 VLVDGVKITLNSNNQ
+1023 
-1038 YSFVV
+1038 
-1043 EKNIKVTIECDLIPE
+1043 
-1058 PTHYTLTVKTEDEGV
+1058 
-1073 AQGGVG
+1073 
-1079 INKESNLGVET
+1079 
-1090 AEFEDGTVA
+1090 
-1099 TIHATAAEGY
+1099 
-1109 SFGGW
+1109 
-1114 WKDGVKVSDDVTL
+1114 
-1127 SVTIDA
+1127 DA

-1148 LDKPY
+1148 LDKTS
-1153 LIFEATGGTQTVNV
+1153 LTFEAAGGTQTVNV

>member
-176 HFKGWKEFHTNEIM
+176 HFKGWKEFYTNEIM

-285 TAHFELDT
+285 TAHFELDA

-372 IRYFTFSVVA
+372 IRYFTFSIVA

-397 SQWAERHEVTAP
+397 SNWAERHEVTAP

-417 GKANG
+417 GKADIE
-422 GYEFEKWVTPTG
+422 YEFEKWITPTE
-434 ANLPNNENNIIVEE
+434 AELLNNENNIIVEE
-448 GLHRKVYT
+448 GLHRRTYT
-456 AYFKETYIPPETHI
+456 AYFKKETVKPETYQ
-470 VNITAGSN
+470 VNINVISNGKCKYKVGSNEYSNESASHSNISVTKGETIEILAVPDEGYLFDYCASTSGDRSESNPYKVAVNSNMDFSYYFKEAPITKYRVDVTSDIN

-491 EAASSHFNISITDGE
+491 KLDKSHLRLQVPAGE
-506 TIEVLGV
+506 TITVLAEA
-513 PDSGYSFE
+513 DSGYKFVRWAYKS
-521 QWNIGGTTSNSN
+521 GVTKDN
-533 PYSKVITENVDFS
+533 PYSMIINENMVIRCIFEQIPIGKVSIAVR
-546 CTFVEIPPEEVTI
+546 
-559 TVGSD
+559 SD

-570 YRIGDSSWSNWSTSE
+570 YKISEQSWSNWSTLE
-585 HTFKTAVG
+585 HRFELDPNITY
-593 SIYSVEARAVG
+593 SIEARAKG
-604 NYKFREW
+604 NFVFKEW
-611 NTSGAKV
+611 NTGGIKTTNNPTEFTTKSNENSVHVAVFEALVIKRQLTVVAGA
-618 SDNPATFTAKT
+618 N
-629 GTNATHIAMFD
+629 
-640 QVIMRTLTLTAGTGG
+640 G
-655 KCRAKIN
+655 KCRVKTDN
-662 GSWSDYYSGT
+662 SWGDYYTGS
-672 KTYSDIVDGTTVSV
+672 KIYSDIVDGTTISV

-691 SGYHFKEWTD
+691 KGYHFKRWKD
-701 SGAPSTTSRDIV
+701 SGAPSTASRDIV
-713 MNDSKSIEAR
+713 MDNNKSIEAE
-723 FEVDAP
+723 FELDAP
-729 DKFQVTYEAIPN
+729 NQFQVTYEAIPN
-741 GSATMEGAGTYNDG
+741 GSATMEGAGTYDDG
-755 DTCTIKV
+755 DTCMIKV

-781 LNSNNQYSFVV
+781 LNSNNQYNFVV

-804 IPEPTHYTLT
+804 IPEPTQYTLT

-846 VATIHATAAEGY
+846 IATIHATAAEGY

-876 SVTIDAD
+876 SV
-883 KTYIAKFTQV
+883 
-893 IMRTLT
+893 
-899 LTAGTGGK
+899 
-907 CRAKING
+907 N
-914 SWSDYYSGTKTYSD
+914 
-928 IVDGTT
+928 
-934 VSVEALADS
+934 
-943 GYHFKEWTDSG
+943 
-954 APSTTSRDIVMND
+954 
-967 SKSIEARFEVDAP
+967 VDA
-980 DKFQVTYEAIPNGS
+980 N
-994 ATMEGA
+994 
-1000 GTYNDGDTCTIKVNV
+1000 
-1015 SPGYTLNK
+1015 
-1023 VLVDGVKITLNSNNQ
+1023 
-1038 YSFVV
+1038 
-1043 EKNIKVTIECDLIPE
+1043 
-1058 PTHYTLTVKTEDEGV
+1058 
-1073 AQGGVG
+1073 
-1079 INKESNLGVET
+1079 
-1090 AEFEDGTVA
+1090 
-1099 TIHATAAEGY
+1099 
-1109 SFGGW
+1109 
-1114 WKDGVKVSDDVTL
+1114 
-1127 SVTIDA
+1127 
-1133 DKTYI
+1133 KTYI

-1148 LDKPY
+1148 LDKIS
-1153 LIFEATGGTQTVNV
+1153 LTFEAAGGTQTVNV

>member
-60 RELIVGSE
+60 KELIVGSE

-285 TAHFELDT
+285 TAHFELDA

-340 TASGGNLVDN
+340 TASGGNLVDT

-372 IRYFTFSVVA
+372 IRYFTFSIVA

-397 SQWAERHEVTAP
+397 SNWAERHEVTAP

-448 GLHRKVYT
+448 GLHRRTYT
-456 AYFKETYIPPETHI
+456 AYFKKETVKPETYQ
-470 VNITAGSN
+470 VNINVISNGKCKYKVGSNEYSNESASHSNISVTKGETIEILAVPDEGYLFDYCASTSGDRSESNPYKVAVNSNMDFSYYFKEAPITKYTVDVTSDIN

-491 EAASSHFNISITDGE
+491 ELDKSHPRFQVPAGE
-506 TIEVLGV
+506 TVTVLAEA
-513 PDSGYSFE
+513 DSGYKFVRWSYK
-521 QWNIGGTTSNSN
+521 GGVTEDN
-533 PYSKVITENVDFS
+533 PYSMIINENMVLRCIFEQIPIDKVSIAVR
-546 CTFVEIPPEEVTI
+546 
-559 TVGSD
+559 SD

-570 YRIGDSSWSNWSTSE
+570 YKISEQSWSNWSTLE
-585 HTFKTAVG
+585 HRFELDPNITY
-593 SIYSVEARAVG
+593 SIEARAKG
-604 NYKFREW
+604 NFVFKEW
-611 NTSGAKV
+611 NTGDIKTTNNPTEFTTKSNENSVHVAVFEALVIKRQLTVVAGA
-618 SDNPATFTAKT
+618 N
-629 GTNATHIAMFD
+629 
-640 QVIMRTLTLTAGTGG
+640 G
-655 KCRAKIN
+655 KCRVKTDN
-662 GSWSDYYSGT
+662 SWGDYYTGS
-672 KTYSDIVDGTTVSV
+672 KIYSDIVDGTTISV

-691 SGYHFKEWTD
+691 KGYHFKRWKD
-701 SGAPSTTSRDIV
+701 SGAPSTASRDIV
-713 MNDSKSIEAR
+713 MDNNKSIEAE
-723 FEVDAP
+723 FELDAP
-729 DKFQVTYEAIPN
+729 NQFQVTYEAIPN
-741 GSATMEGAGTYNDG
+741 GSATMEGAGTYDDG
-755 DTCTIKV
+755 DTCMIKV

-804 IPEPTHYTLT
+804 IPEPTQYTLT

-867 VKVSDDVTL
+867 VKVSDNVTF
-876 SVTIDAD
+876 SVT
-883 KTYIAKFTQV
+883 V
-893 IMRTLT
+893 
-899 LTAGTGGK
+899 
-907 CRAKING
+907 
-914 SWSDYYSGTKTYSD
+914 
-928 IVDGTT
+928 
-934 VSVEALADS
+934 
-943 GYHFKEWTDSG
+943 
-954 APSTTSRDIVMND
+954 
-967 SKSIEARFEVDAP
+967 
-980 DKFQVTYEAIPNGS
+980 
-994 ATMEGA
+994 
-1000 GTYNDGDTCTIKVNV
+1000 
-1015 SPGYTLNK
+1015 
-1023 VLVDGVKITLNSNNQ
+1023 
-1038 YSFVV
+1038 
-1043 EKNIKVTIECDLIPE
+1043 
-1058 PTHYTLTVKTEDEGV
+1058 
-1073 AQGGVG
+1073 
-1079 INKESNLGVET
+1079 
-1090 AEFEDGTVA
+1090 
-1099 TIHATAAEGY
+1099 
-1109 SFGGW
+1109 
-1114 WKDGVKVSDDVTL
+1114 
-1127 SVTIDA
+1127 DA

-1148 LDKPY
+1148 LDKTS
-1153 LIFEATGGTQTVNV
+1153 LTFDATGGTQTVNV